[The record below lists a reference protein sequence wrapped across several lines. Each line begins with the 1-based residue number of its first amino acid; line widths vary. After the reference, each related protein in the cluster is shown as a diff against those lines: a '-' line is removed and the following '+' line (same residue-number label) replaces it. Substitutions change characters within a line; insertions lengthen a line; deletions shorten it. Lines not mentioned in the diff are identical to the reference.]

1 MKKIF
6 TFLVVLFSTLS
17 VFAADFKSGDLWYT
31 ITGTNT
37 VEVAKHSDHK
47 SLTDVEIPEAVVYG
61 EREYSVVRIGSFAF
75 QVCSVTSVA
84 IPNSVTSI
92 AQQAF
97 DGCSGLTFVALGN
110 SVKSIGTHA
119 FRGCSSLT
127 SITLGNSVKS
137 IETNAFDGC
146 SSLTSVTLG
155 NSVTSIGNYAFAE
168 CSSLASVVIS
178 EGVKSVGDHAF
189 WGCPL
194 TEVTVKAAAPPILS
208 AAAFSSSPICNIP
221 CGTLAAY
228 EASDWAAY
236 ADSFVEQCSGDA
248 GSGDT
253 SGSGDAGSD
262 DTSGSGDAGSDDSGN
277 AGGNGGAV
285 VASVITYTSTDGN
298 VVTPN
303 DPTAFGGANIISN
316 TYADGVGTI
325 TFDAPLTEI
334 GSNAFVECH
343 KLTSIVLPA
352 GVKDLGDNV
361 FETCDGLV
369 SVVLP
374 DGLQTIGR
382 NAFASCESLISV
394 VLPSS
399 VTSVGIYAFNGCSAL
414 KSAVLSEKMT
424 VIDQYLF
431 NGCEELGYVV
441 IPSGVKEIKRNAF
454 YGCAVLDSIKCLG
467 TTPAKLANKSNVFYG
482 LPVSAKVYVPCV
494 DGKACVS
501 YVDEYEDAVYNW
513 VSYFKGRIQES
524 PAEFDVTYSANYAE
538 RGSVTL
544 VSNTECGAYL
554 KATPKTHYQFKEW
567 SDGTTNA
574 DYKLILDKDTNL
586 IAIFEPVEYTVTVYS
601 ADTITHTVAYKDS
614 VEITANEKCGWRFD
628 KWEEDGNTEKTRKV
642 EVLNN
647 DTLTA
652 VFKPAI
658 YTVQIKANVCDGG
671 VYTDT
676 IIGID
681 HLISSA
687 DPSTCKWNDTVCAP
701 TAAMDTVFAYTI
713 TPMRAPKMLDKID
726 VGRISAEPGLTQ
738 GLKPDTAA
746 SVKAIK
752 DYYQSVDNDSVA
764 DVQNVYWT
772 FGDSVVACGADKYSM
787 TLYVKHECDA
797 TPLSAVLTFPVDT
810 TIVRDTL
817 VAEACESYKWAQNDS
832 VYTKSGKYVHVDT
845 TAAGCDSAYYLLDL
859 TIWGVDTIDTVY
871 NVCPGTIWLG
881 ETLLNKDTTLIS
893 ESKNEH
899 GCKTINITKYHVYE
913 AIPVTRVDTSICYGD
928 TLEWLGEK
936 YWYDVDRKD
945 TLKSQYGCDSVVQLV
960 LNVWDSVP
968 VTIEKFTICE
978 GQSYIWPVNDVLY
991 TESKID
997 SVVLADVH
1005 GCDSVVKLDLTVMP
1019 KLPVDTLYDTICHGM
1034 TYEWEL
1040 ADTLKFTISGNDF
1053 DQVMTKEV
1061 TMKTTCNCDS
1071 TVVLHLTELP
1081 AIPETTVVDTIC
1093 YGEKYLFDG
1102 VWYKE
1107 SLVDTFALTSKL
1119 TGCDSIVY
1127 FHLTVLDSIPLTV
1140 VDSSICYGSSII
1152 WFDDTLSINVDG
1164 RRDTVKTIHG
1174 CDSIIELKLTIL
1186 PEVKPKE
1193 INDTV
1198 CFGESY
1204 FWDITNR
1211 DYPAGTTYADT
1222 TVLNGQNC
1230 DSLIILHLHVLDSI
1244 APVTHVYDTI
1254 CNGDPYTWTL
1264 SADSVLVLDGT
1275 TFDGNKEVTRTL
1287 QTAYGCD
1294 STVTLHLTELAAI
1307 PETTVVDTICFGE
1320 KYLFDGV
1327 WYKESLV
1334 DTFTLTS
1341 KLTGCDSIVYLNLHV
1356 LDSIPVTV
1364 VDSSICYGS
1373 SIIWFDDTLSINIDG
1388 RRDTVKTIHGCDSI
1402 VELNL
1407 TILPEVKPTE
1417 IYDTVCF
1424 GESYYWDVTNRYYPA
1439 GTRDADT
1446 TVLNGQNCDSLIIL
1460 HLHVLDS
1467 IAPVTHVYDTICNGD
1482 PYTWTLSA
1490 DSVLVLDGT
1499 TFDGN
1504 KEVTR
1509 TLQTAYGCDSTV
1521 TLHLTELL
1529 AIEPAVTYATI
1540 CEDEM
1545 YQWDINGEPY
1555 YKSDTVVY
1563 TKPNSTG
1570 CDSIFVLY
1578 LTVLPKREIIE
1589 LNETICHGDTFTI
1602 THDGID
1608 HKFTSTI
1615 HNQRFEYKD
1624 INGCDS
1630 IVNLNLTV
1638 LKEVPVDKRK
1648 VTTCFGVP
1656 YRWDVNDVTYP
1667 AKDTTVTV
1675 TKTNTNGCDSL
1686 IVLEL
1691 TVLPE
1696 ILMNTIDT
1704 TTCFGVPFVWDGDT
1718 IPLDVTSPATL
1729 IDTLTSSTGCDS
1741 VVTLNI
1747 RMLPEI
1753 PVVTIDT
1760 TICYGEKCLF
1770 RDSLYSESTEL
1781 EFNLTSELTGCDSTV
1796 YFRLTVLDSIPAKTV
1811 SATTCFGVP
1820 YEIGDSVIVGSVTNK
1835 KIVLES
1841 TTGCDSIVYLTL
1853 KELNKVD
1860 TIRHTAYLCYGD
1872 LEYHWVTNKGVR
1884 TYTAATID
1892 TVTLKNINGCDSV
1905 VIFTLIEM
1913 PQIVETVD
1921 STICYGDTIEWNGMK
1936 CYETRPYYANDLKS
1950 VISGC
1955 DSTAILNL
1963 TVLPKVEEIIIID
1976 SICPGETYEWYG
1988 YTLTGAD
1995 TVSITELDAN
2005 GCPAV
2010 TTLHLG
2016 VRTPDTTYVYETICE
2031 GSSLVWDGVPL
2042 TETYSDT
2049 TTHSNKFGCDSVV
2062 IFNLTVNPTI
2072 ETTEYVTICY
2082 HDSIT
2087 WNDTTYVGSE
2097 VGIGGAEVQARLTSA
2112 QGCDSIAHL
2121 VLTVLP
2127 EVPEVEVDYHMCAG
2141 ETYTLKDIV
2150 YATDTVVRDTL
2161 KTVEYGC
2168 DSVIVYNLHFW
2179 PVIDTVVYDTICYG
2193 DTLIWVNDTAL
2204 ITSGIYTR
2212 TLTSEHG
2219 CDSTVTLHLHVL
2231 PEVALVPETISAC
2244 DSREWNGKVYT
2255 ASGIYRDTLTT
2266 VHGCDSI
2273 AELHLTIH
2281 NSFVTNLSETACDSY
2296 TWHTGDV
2303 FTKSGIYYDTLST
2316 INGCDSILELTL
2328 TVNHSTVGTPEER
2341 FICFGDSTVWEGVAY
2356 DSTGI
2361 YTTTLT
2367 NAVGCDSIATLQ
2379 LTVLSEMVV
2388 DSSQVTIC
2396 PSELPY
2402 IWDGDTLKAEGI
2414 YYHYEKFVRNTS
2426 CDSAEHKLTLVVL
2439 PNASSDTTVVAC
2451 DEYTWNGITYTASGD
2466 YTFTTTAANGCD
2478 SVATLHLTVN
2488 YSNTSDTYMTLCFG
2502 DSVTWNGMICDSTKT
2517 YVDTLTNAAGC
2528 DSIAYLHLTILPDVI
2543 VDQDSATVCPSD
2555 LPYSWRSY
2563 SLTKAGL
2570 YYDTLRYTLGCDSII
2585 YEMNL
2590 KVLKPD
2596 TVILT
2601 DTICDS
2607 IVWNGQTCAASGR
2620 YEYTTKGSDGCDSLT
2635 FLDLTVTHTKYESET
2650 VVACDEYTW
2659 NGKTYTTSGEYTF
2672 TTTAANG
2679 CDSVTTLYLTVNYS
2693 TVGDPEERFICY
2705 GDTTEWEGKKYFKTD
2720 RYTTTLTNAA
2730 GCDSTAYL
2738 QLTVLDKMVT
2748 EYENIYAC
2756 PSECPYKWNDQYLTA
2771 SGTYYYY
2778 EQFVDNEDCDSVE
2791 HVLTFTVY
2799 DMSLPTT
2806 VTTPISICGKAVYT
2820 LDATEEVE
2828 AHIASIPTYAPGAKV
2843 VWQEWADG
2851 VWSDYTYEPLKGSQ
2865 DSVIMRYVVVSDCG
2879 TTASARMTLVVEQPT
2894 PENSPELDDLSV
2906 KSKYDSRIFLFDLNA
2921 FTATFGWT
2929 PAPEQVKWFKLVGTM
2944 DVYGEGG
2951 DDEFVG
2957 SGHSYNLPEG
2967 DIIAG
2972 SYYAIVDQPAIDVD
2986 DCDVVYRSVI
2996 LTGAPSPA
3004 APKLVPNVARPN
3016 EMLTIKNLSAD
3027 QIHEILVFDANGKLI
3042 TTYKADRV
3050 SEFMFNASHTS
3061 GYYLVDIINTN
3072 GSTTLRY
3079 VVK

>member
-6 TFLVVLFSTLS
+6 TFLVVLMAIAIPPVVAAPSDTIYYTSTDGMEVAPNIS
-17 VFAADFKSGDLWYT
+17 NAFGAT
-31 ITGTNT
+31 ITETGY
-37 VEVAKHSDHK
+37 EDGRGY
-47 SLTDVEIPEAVVYG
+47 I
-61 EREYSVVRIGSFAF
+61 
-75 QVCSVTSVA
+75 
-84 IPNSVTSI
+84 
-92 AQQAF
+92 AF
-97 DGCSGLTFVALGN
+97 DGPVTMIGYQAFQACARLV
-110 SVKSIGTHA
+110 SID
-119 FRGCSSLT
+119 LP
-127 SITLGNSVKS
+127 
-137 IETNAFDGC
+137 E
-146 SSLTSVTLG
+146 
-155 NSVTSIGNYAFAE
+155 SVTSIGE
-168 CSSLASVVIS
+168 
-178 EGVKSVGDHAF
+178 
-189 WGCPL
+189 
-194 TEVTVKAAAPPILS
+194 
-208 AAAFSSSPICNIP
+208 
-221 CGTLAAY
+221 
-228 EASDWAAY
+228 
-236 ADSFVEQCSGDA
+236 
-248 GSGDT
+248 
-253 SGSGDAGSD
+253 
-262 DTSGSGDAGSDDSGN
+262 
-277 AGGNGGAV
+277 
-285 VASVITYTSTDGN
+285 
-298 VVTPN
+298 
-303 DPTAFGGANIISN
+303 
-316 TYADGVGTI
+316 
-325 TFDAPLTEI
+325 
-334 GSNAFVECH
+334 NAFQACDQ
-343 KLTSIVLPA
+343 LTSIVLPNT
-352 GVKDLGDNV
+352 VKTIDKYAFAFCESLK
-361 FETCDGLV
+361 
-369 SVVLP
+369 SVVLSDSITELP
-374 DGLQTIGR
+374 EGVFSACSSLDFITIPSQV
-382 NAFASCESLISV
+382 ALIKKS
-394 VLPSS
+394 
-399 VTSVGIYAFNGCSAL
+399 AFNGCTGL
-414 KSAVLSEKMT
+414 K
-424 VIDQYLF
+424 Y
-431 NGCEELGYVV
+431 
-441 IPSGVKEIKRNAF
+441 
-454 YGCAVLDSIKCLG
+454 IKCEG
-467 TTPAKLANKSNVFYG
+467 TTTIPELANRTNVFVA
-482 LPVSAKVYVPCV
+482 LPKTAKVYVPCK
-494 DGKACVS
+494 DGEACES
-501 YVDEYEDAVYNW
+501 YVSEYQKAKYNW
-513 VSYFKGRIQES
+513 VSYFNKDSIQES

-567 SDGTTNA
+567 SDGTANA

-601 ADTITHTVAYKDS
+601 ADTITYTVAYKDS

-628 KWEEDGNTEKTRKV
+628 RWNEDGNTEKTRKV
-642 EVLNN
+642 EVLN
-647 DTLTA
+647 DATYTA

-671 VYTDT
+671 EYTDT
-676 IIGID
+676 ITGID
-681 HLISSA
+681 HLIKSA

-701 TAAMDTVFAYTI
+701 TAAVDTVFEYTI
-713 TPMRAPKMLDKID
+713 TPMRAPKVLDKID
-726 VGRISAEPGLTQ
+726 VERIGRVAVPGLTQ

-752 DYYQSVDNDSVA
+752 DYYQSVDIDSVA

-810 TIVRDTL
+810 TIVRATF
-817 VAEACESYKWAQNDS
+817 VEEACESYKWDKNDS

-859 TIWGVDTIDTVY
+859 TVWGVDTIDTVY

-928 TLEWLGEK
+928 TLEWLGKK

-960 LNVWDSVP
+960 LNVWDPVP
-968 VTIEKFTICE
+968 VTVEKYTICD
-978 GQSYIWPVNDVLY
+978 GQTFVWPVNGVTY

-997 SVVLADVH
+997 SVVRADVH

-1071 TVVLHLTELP
+1071 VVVLHLTEL
-1081 AIPETTVVDTIC
+1081 AASKSDTTIAKVC
-1093 YGEKYLFDG
+1093 YGEKYLWHEREYSVSG
-1102 VWYKE
+1102 TY
-1107 SLVDTFALTSKL
+1107 L
-1119 TGCDSIVY
+1119 
-1127 FHLTVLDSIPLTV
+1127 
-1140 VDSSICYGSSII
+1140 
-1152 WFDDTLSINVDG
+1152 DTLSSVLTD
-1164 RRDTVKTIHG
+1164 
-1174 CDSIIELKLTIL
+1174 CDSVAVLELTVL
-1186 PEVKPKE
+1186 PEVKDTVYNVTICAGEAYSWEADSLIYTEKTENHHHTCYTADSCSYTATLNLTVLEAVKDSVIRDTLCYGDTVFVEAFGKQYINTGLPLKDSTTYKSGDCYGNLYLDLLCLPKVGRDTT
-1193 INDTV
+1193 IATV
-1198 CFGESY
+1198 CFGDSLVWNDRTY
-1204 FWDITNR
+1204 NT
-1211 DYPAGTTYADT
+1211 AGTYSIDT
-1222 TVLNGQNC
+1222 F
-1230 DSLIILHLHVLDSI
+1230 SM
-1244 APVTHVYDTI
+1244 
-1254 CNGDPYTWTL
+1254 
-1264 SADSVLVLDGT
+1264 
-1275 TFDGNKEVTRTL
+1275 
-1287 QTAYGCD
+1287 YGCD
-1294 STVTLHLTELAAI
+1294 SVATL
-1307 PETTVVDTICFGE
+1307 
-1320 KYLFDGV
+1320 
-1327 WYKESLV
+1327 
-1334 DTFTLTS
+1334 
-1341 KLTGCDSIVYLNLHV
+1341 KLTV
-1356 LDSIPVTV
+1356 LPA
-1364 VDSSICYGS
+1364 
-1373 SIIWFDDTLSINIDG
+1373 ID
-1388 RRDTVKTIHGCDSI
+1388 
-1402 VELNL
+1402 
-1407 TILPEVKPTE
+1407 
-1417 IYDTVCF
+1417 
-1424 GESYYWDVTNRYYPA
+1424 
-1439 GTRDADT
+1439 
-1446 TVLNGQNCDSLIIL
+1446 
-1460 HLHVLDS
+1460 
-1467 IAPVTHVYDTICNGD
+1467 
-1482 PYTWTLSA
+1482 
-1490 DSVLVLDGT
+1490 
-1499 TFDGN
+1499 
-1504 KEVTR
+1504 
-1509 TLQTAYGCDSTV
+1509 
-1521 TLHLTELL
+1521 
-1529 AIEPAVTYATI
+1529 PAVTYATI
-1540 CEDEM
+1540 CEGEM
-1545 YQWDINGEPY
+1545 YQWIDSVPRY
-1555 YKSDTVVY
+1555 ASDTVEYVRSN
-1563 TKPNSTG
+1563 TTG

-1602 THDGID
+1602 IYNDSTY
-1608 HKFTSTI
+1608 KFSETQIKRT
-1615 HNQRFEYKD
+1615 FDYKD

-1630 IVNLNLTV
+1630 TVILYLTV
-1638 LKEVPVDKRK
+1638 LPEVPVDVRK

-1729 IDTLTSSTGCDS
+1729 IDTLISSTGCDS

-1753 PVVTIDT
+1753 PVDTVDVTICHGDT
-1760 TICYGEKCLF
+1760 YLF
-1770 RDSLYSESTEL
+1770 RDSLYGKSTE
-1781 EFNLTSELTGCDSTV
+1781 EVFNLSSELTGCDSIV
-1796 YFRLTVLDSIPAKTV
+1796 YFRLTVLPEITPKFIDT
-1811 SATTCFGVP
+1811 TTCFGVP
-1820 YEIGDSVIVGSVTNK
+1820 YVIGDSVIEGSVTKK
-1835 KIVLES
+1835 KIVLNS

-1872 LEYHWVTNKGVR
+1872 LEYYWETNEGVK
-1884 TYTAATID
+1884 TYTAATTD

-1905 VIFTLIEM
+1905 VIFNLIEM
-1913 PQIVETVD
+1913 PKLVETID
-1921 STICYGDTIEWNGMK
+1921 DTICYADTIEWNGMK
-1936 CYETRPYYANDLKS
+1936 CYAAGTYHANDLKS

-1963 TVLPKVEEIIIID
+1963 TVLPKVEETIIVD
-1976 SICPGETYEWYG
+1976 SICPGDTLKWNG

-2005 GCPAV
+2005 GCPVV
-2010 TTLHLG
+2010 TTLYLG

-2031 GSSLVWDGVPL
+2031 GDTYNWKGVDL
-2042 TETYSDT
+2042 TENDTVITTYA
-2049 TTHSNKFGCDSVV
+2049 NRFGCESVE
-2062 IFNLTVNPTI
+2062 IFYLTVIPKI
-2072 ETTEYVTICY
+2072 ETIDSITICY

-2097 VGIGGAEVQARLTSA
+2097 VGIGGAKVQARLTSA
-2112 QGCDSIAHL
+2112 QGCDSIAYL

-2127 EVPEVEVDYHMCAG
+2127 EVPEVEVDCHKCAG
-2141 ETYTLKDIV
+2141 ETYTLNGIV
-2150 YATDTVVRDTL
+2150 YDTDTIVRDTL

-2193 DTLIWVNDTAL
+2193 DTLKWVNDTAL

-2219 CDSTVTLHLHVL
+2219 CDSTVTLYLHVL
-2231 PEVALVPETISAC
+2231 PEVALVPKTISAC
-2244 DSREWNGKVYT
+2244 DSYTWNGTVYT
-2255 ASGIYRDTLTT
+2255 TSGIYRDTLTT

-2281 NSFVTNLSETACDSY
+2281 NSVVKKLSETVCNSIVWQDSTY
-2296 TWHTGDV
+2296 FV
-2303 FTKSGIYYDTLST
+2303 SGIYYDTLT
-2316 INGCDSILELTL
+2316 TVNGCDSILELTL

-2379 LTVLSEMVV
+2379 LTVLPKMVV
-2388 DSSQVTIC
+2388 DSLQDTIC
-2396 PSELPY
+2396 PSGLPY

-2466 YTFTTTAANGCD
+2466 YTFNTTAANGCD

-2720 RYTTTLTNAA
+2720 RYTTTLTNAV
-2730 GCDSTAYL
+2730 GCDSIATL
-2738 QLTVLDKMVT
+2738 KLTVLPKMIT
-2748 EYENIYAC
+2748 EYENIFAC

-2806 VTTPISICGKAVYT
+2806 VTTPIAICGKAVYM

-2865 DSVIMRYVVVSDCG
+2865 NEVIMRYVVISDCG

>member
-6 TFLVVLFSTLS
+6 TFLVVLMAIAIPPVVAAPSDTIYYTSTDGAVITPNPVAAFGANITDTGYEDGRGYIAFDGPVTEIGDHAFFECKTLESIVVPAAVTVIEENAFELCGGLKS
-17 VFAADFKSGDLWYT
+17 VDLPDGLLE
-31 ITGTNT
+31 IGVN
-37 VEVAKHSDHK
+37 AFMDCG
-47 SLTDVEIPEAVVYG
+47 SLP
-61 EREYSVVRIGSFAF
+61 SVV
-75 QVCSVTSVA
+75 
-84 IPNSVTSI
+84 IPNSVTAI
-92 AQQAF
+92 GAKAF
-97 DGCSGLTFVALGN
+97 DGCE
-110 SVKSIGTHA
+110 
-119 FRGCSSLT
+119 SL
-127 SITLGNSVKS
+127 V
-137 IETNAFDGC
+137 
-146 SSLTSVTLG
+146 
-155 NSVTSIGNYAFAE
+155 
-168 CSSLASVVIS
+168 LA
-178 EGVKSVGDHAF
+178 
-189 WGCPL
+189 
-194 TEVTVKAAAPPILS
+194 
-208 AAAFSSSPICNIP
+208 
-221 CGTLAAY
+221 
-228 EASDWAAY
+228 
-236 ADSFVEQCSGDA
+236 
-248 GSGDT
+248 
-253 SGSGDAGSD
+253 
-262 DTSGSGDAGSDDSGN
+262 
-277 AGGNGGAV
+277 
-285 VASVITYTSTDGN
+285 
-298 VVTPN
+298 
-303 DPTAFGGANIISN
+303 
-316 TYADGVGTI
+316 
-325 TFDAPLTEI
+325 
-334 GSNAFVECH
+334 
-343 KLTSIVLPA
+343 VLPEGITQIES
-352 GVKDLGDNV
+352 GV
-361 FETCDGLV
+361 F
-369 SVVLP
+369 S
-374 DGLQTIGR
+374 
-382 NAFASCESLISV
+382 
-394 VLPSS
+394 
-399 VTSVGIYAFNGCSAL
+399 
-414 KSAVLSEKMT
+414 
-424 VIDQYLF
+424 
-431 NGCEELGYVV
+431 GCEALLFIE
-441 IPSGVKEIKRNAF
+441 IPSGVTAIGDKAFEYCKALRYIRSHAMVPPALGKNAF
-454 YGCAVLDSIKCLG
+454 RDVPSN
-467 TTPAKLANKSNVFYG
+467 TP
-482 LPVSAKVYVPCV
+482 VYVPCN
-494 DGKACVS
+494 CVGA
-501 YVDEYEDAVYNW
+501 YVGV
-513 VSYFKGRIQES
+513 KGWKNFTNIQE
-524 PAEFDVTYSANYAE
+524 PPTPLFTLTLDFDASM
-538 RGSVTL
+538 GSVEIL
-544 VSNTECGAYL
+544 SENECRAII
-554 KATPKTHYQFKEW
+554 KATPASEHYHLAAWSDDEDSTVLERDIRMSEDSTIKAIFAPNKYKITTTSNNTAAGKTYGDAVADYGSEVTISAVANFGYRFKEW
-567 SDGTTNA
+567 EG
-574 DYKLILDKDTNL
+574 
-586 IAIFEPVEYTVTVYS
+586 ES
-601 ADTITHTVAYKDS
+601 AEDTVAVKVLGDETYNALFVQALVDTAVTAFICKDEKFWDPYKNDS
-614 VEITANEKCGWRFD
+614 V
-628 KWEEDGNTEKTRKV
+628 
-642 EVLNN
+642 
-647 DTLTA
+647 
-652 VFKPAI
+652 
-658 YTVQIKANVCDGG
+658 
-671 VYTDT
+671 
-676 IIGID
+676 
-681 HLISSA
+681 LISSA
-687 DPSTCKWNDTVCAP
+687 KTWVDSVRGVESDTIYTFVVAP
-701 TAAMDTVFAYTI
+701 FVAPDTLASGLLDTIGAMPV
-713 TPMRAPKMLDKID
+713 L
-726 VGRISAEPGLTQ
+726 VHGLE
-738 GLKPDTAA
+738 PDTAGTLA
-746 SVKAIK
+746 NILK
-752 DYYQSVDNDSVA
+752 YYADNDK
-764 DVQNVYWT
+764 
-772 FGDSVVACGADKYSM
+772 DSIANIENARWSYVGKIDCGAISYPM
-787 TLYVKHECDA
+787 TLVLEDECGKKHKASYVF
-797 TPLSAVLTFPVDT
+797 PLDT
-810 TIVRDTL
+810 TVARDTIL
-817 VAEACESYKWAQNDS
+817 VEDCESYEWKDS
-832 VYTKSGKYVHVDT
+832 IYTESGKYVRVDKNI
-845 TAAGCDSAYYLLDL
+845 AGCDSAYHYLDL

-871 NVCPGTIWLG
+871 NICPGTMWLG
-881 ETLLNKDTTLIS
+881 EKLLYKDTTLIS

-899 GCKTINITKYHVYE
+899 GCKTINVTKYHVYE
-913 AIPVTRVDTSICYGD
+913 PIPVTRVDTSICYGD

-936 YWYDVDRKD
+936 YWYDVDHKD
-945 TLKSQYGCDSVVQLV
+945 TLNSVVTGCDSVVQLI

-978 GQSYIWPVNDVLY
+978 GQTYVWPVNNTPY
-991 TESKID
+991 TVSTID
-997 SVVLADVH
+997 SVVLTDQH

-1071 TVVLHLTELP
+1071 VV
-1081 AIPETTVVDTIC
+1081 V
-1093 YGEKYLFDG
+1093 
-1102 VWYKE
+1102 
-1107 SLVDTFALTSKL
+1107 
-1119 TGCDSIVY
+1119 
-1127 FHLTVLDSIPLTV
+1127 
-1140 VDSSICYGSSII
+1140 
-1152 WFDDTLSINVDG
+1152 
-1164 RRDTVKTIHG
+1164 
-1174 CDSIIELKLTIL
+1174 
-1186 PEVKPKE
+1186 
-1193 INDTV
+1193 
-1198 CFGESY
+1198 
-1204 FWDITNR
+1204 
-1211 DYPAGTTYADT
+1211 
-1222 TVLNGQNC
+1222 
-1230 DSLIILHLHVLDSI
+1230 
-1244 APVTHVYDTI
+1244 
-1254 CNGDPYTWTL
+1254 
-1264 SADSVLVLDGT
+1264 
-1275 TFDGNKEVTRTL
+1275 
-1287 QTAYGCD
+1287 
-1294 STVTLHLTELAAI
+1294 LHLTELAAI
-1307 PETTVVDTICFGE
+1307 PETTVVDTICYGGE
-1320 KYLFDGV
+1320 YWFEGV

-1341 KLTGCDSIVYLNLHV
+1341 KVTGCDSIVYLNLHV

-1402 VELNL
+1402 IELKL
-1407 TILPEVKPTE
+1407 TILPEVKPNV
-1417 IYDTVCF
+1417 INDTVCF
-1424 GESYYWDVTNRYYPA
+1424 GESYYWDVTDRYYPA
-1439 GTRDADT
+1439 STTYADT
-1446 TVLNGQNCDSLIIL
+1446 TVLNGQKCDSLIIL
-1460 HLHVLDS
+1460 YLHILDS

-1509 TLQTAYGCDSTV
+1509 TLQTAYGCDSVV
-1521 TLHLTELL
+1521 TLHLTELP

-1540 CEDEM
+1540 CEGEM
-1545 YQWDINGEPY
+1545 YQWEADGEPY
-1555 YKSDTVVY
+1555 YESDTVEI
-1563 TKPNSTG
+1563 TKSNTTG

-1615 HNQRFEYKD
+1615 RRTFDYKD

-1630 IVNLNLTV
+1630 IVRLNLTV
-1638 LKEVPVDKRK
+1638 REEVPVDVRK

-1675 TKTNTNGCDSL
+1675 TKTNTKGCDSL

-1696 ILMNTIDT
+1696 IPMNTIDT

-1729 IDTLTSSTGCDS
+1729 IDTLISSTGCDS

-1853 KELNKVD
+1853 KELAEVD
-1860 TIRHTAYLCYGD
+1860 TTRHTAYLCYGD
-1872 LEYHWVTNKGVR
+1872 SEYYWETNEGVK
-1884 TYTAATID
+1884 TYTAATTD

-1905 VIFTLIEM
+1905 VIFNLIEM
-1913 PQIVETVD
+1913 PELVETID
-1921 STICYGDTIEWNGMK
+1921 DTICYADTIEWNGMK
-1936 CYETRPYYANDLKS
+1936 CYAAGTYHANVKS

-1963 TVLPKVEEIIIID
+1963 TVLPEVEETIIVD
-1976 SICPGETYEWYG
+1976 SICPGDTLKWNG

-2010 TTLHLG
+2010 TTLYLG

-2031 GSSLVWDGVPL
+2031 GDTYNWKGDEL
-2042 TETYSDT
+2042 TENDTVITTYP
-2049 TTHSNKFGCDSVV
+2049 NRFGCESVE
-2062 IFNLTVNPTI
+2062 IFYLTVIPKI
-2072 ETTEYVTICY
+2072 ETIDSITICY

-2087 WNDTTYVGSE
+2087 WNDSTYVGSE
-2097 VGIGGAEVQARLTSA
+2097 VGIGGAEVQVRLTSA

-2127 EVPEVEVDYHMCAG
+2127 EVQEVEVDRHMCAG
-2141 ETYTLKDIV
+2141 ETYTLNGIV

-2161 KTVEYGC
+2161 KTVEHGC
-2168 DSVIVYNLHFW
+2168 HSVIVYNLHFW

-2231 PEVALVPETISAC
+2231 PEVVLVPETISAC
-2244 DSREWNGKVYT
+2244 DSLEWNGKVYT
-2255 ASGIYRDTLTT
+2255 TSGIYRDTLTT

-2281 NSFVTNLSETACDSY
+2281 NSVVIKQSETVCDSIVWQDSTY
-2296 TWHTGDV
+2296 FV
-2303 FTKSGIYYDTLST
+2303 SGVYYDTLT
-2316 INGCDSILELTL
+2316 TVNGCDSILELTL

-2396 PSELPY
+2396 PSALPY
-2402 IWDGDTLKAEGI
+2402 MWYGDTLKAAGT
-2414 YYHYEKFVRNTS
+2414 YYAYEKFVKNTS

-2439 PNASSDTTVVAC
+2439 PNASSDTTIVAC
-2451 DEYTWNGITYTASGD
+2451 DEYTWNGVTYTASGD
-2466 YTFTTTAANGCD
+2466 YTFNTTAANGCD
-2478 SVATLHLTVN
+2478 SIATLHLTVN

-2502 DSVTWNGMICDSTKT
+2502 DSVTWNGMVCDSTKT

-2601 DTICDS
+2601 WTTCDS
-2607 IVWNGQTCAASGR
+2607 IVWNGLTCTLTDQYVYS
-2620 YEYTTKGSDGCDSLT
+2620 TKGSDGCDSVT
-2635 FLDLTVTHTKYESET
+2635 ILDLTVTHTIYENVT
-2650 VVACDEYTW
+2650 VVACDSFPW

-2705 GDTTEWEGKKYFKTD
+2705 GDTTEWEGQKYFKTD
-2720 RYTTTLTNAA
+2720 LYTTTLTNAA

-2738 QLTVLDKMVT
+2738 QLTVLAKMVT

-2879 TTASARMTLVVEQPT
+2879 TTASARMNLVVEQPT

>member
-6 TFLVVLFSTLS
+6 TFLVVLM
-17 VFAADFKSGDLWYT
+17 A
-31 ITGTNT
+31 I
-37 VEVAKHSDHK
+37 
-47 SLTDVEIPEAVVYG
+47 
-61 EREYSVVRIGSFAF
+61 
-75 QVCSVTSVA
+75 A
-84 IPNSVTSI
+84 IPP
-92 AQQAF
+92 
-97 DGCSGLTFVALGN
+97 
-110 SVKSIGTHA
+110 
-119 FRGCSSLT
+119 
-127 SITLGNSVKS
+127 
-137 IETNAFDGC
+137 
-146 SSLTSVTLG
+146 
-155 NSVTSIGNYAFAE
+155 
-168 CSSLASVVIS
+168 VV
-178 EGVKSVGDHAF
+178 
-189 WGCPL
+189 
-194 TEVTVKAAAPPILS
+194 AAPSNTI
-208 AAAFSSSPICNIP
+208 
-221 CGTLAAY
+221 Y
-228 EASDWAAY
+228 
-236 ADSFVEQCSGDA
+236 
-248 GSGDT
+248 
-253 SGSGDAGSD
+253 
-262 DTSGSGDAGSDDSGN
+262 
-277 AGGNGGAV
+277 
-285 VASVITYTSTDGN
+285 YTSTDDM
-298 VVTPN
+298 VVAPS
-303 DPTAFGGANIISN
+303 DPTMFGGANIVSN

-334 GSNAFVECH
+334 GNNAFVECH

-431 NGCEELGYVV
+431 NGCEELGYIV

-467 TTPAKLANKSNVFYG
+467 TAPAELANKSNVFYG
-482 LPVSAKVYVPCV
+482 LPGSAKVYVPCV

-501 YVDEYEDAVYNW
+501 YVDEYKDSKYNW
-513 VSYFKGRIQES
+513 VSYFPTTIQES
-524 PAEFDVTYSANYAE
+524 PAEFNVTYSANYAE

-544 VSNTECGAYL
+544 ESNTECGAYL

-574 DYKLILDKDTNL
+574 DYKLILDKDTDL

-601 ADTITHTVAYKDS
+601 ADTITYTVAYKDS

-628 KWEEDGNTEKTRKV
+628 RWNEDGNAEKTRKV
-642 EVLNN
+642 EVLN
-647 DTLTA
+647 DATYTA
-652 VFKPAI
+652 VFKEAI

-713 TPMRAPKMLDKID
+713 TPMRAPKVLDKID
-726 VGRISAEPGLTQ
+726 LERIGIGAVPGLTQ

-817 VAEACESYKWAQNDS
+817 VAEACESFKWAENDS
-832 VYTKSGKYVHVDT
+832 VYTQSGKYVHVDT
-845 TAAGCDSAYYLLDL
+845 TAAGCVSAYHLLDL

-936 YWYDVDRKD
+936 YWYDVDHKD
-945 TLKSQYGCDSVVQLV
+945 TLNSVVTGCDSVVQLV
-960 LNVWDSVP
+960 LNVWGSVP
-968 VTIEKFTICE
+968 VTVEKYTICE
-978 GQSYIWPVNDVLY
+978 GQTFVWPVNNDHY
-991 TESKID
+991 TKSTID
-997 SVVLADVH
+997 SIIIEDQH

-1019 KLPVDTLYDTICHGM
+1019 ELPVDTLYDTICHGM

-1053 DQVMTKEV
+1053 DQVMIKEV

-1081 AIPETTVVDTIC
+1081 AIPVTEIDTTIC
-1093 YGEKYLFDG
+1093 FGEVYFFEASGKVYT
-1102 VWYKE
+1102 
-1107 SLVDTFALTSKL
+1107 SSIDTTATLNNAA
-1119 TGCDSIVY
+1119 GCDSLV
-1127 FHLTVLDSIPLTV
+1127 HLNLHVLNSIPLTV

-1152 WFDDTLSINVDG
+1152 WFGDTLDINIDG
-1164 RRDTVKTIHG
+1164 RRDTVKTVHG
-1174 CDSIIELKLTIL
+1174 CDSIIELNLIIL
-1186 PEVKPKE
+1186 PKVEPKE
-1193 INDTV
+1193 IYDTT
-1198 CFGESY
+1198 CFGVPY
-1204 FWDITNR
+1204 LWDVNNVT
-1211 DYPAGTTYADT
+1211 YPAKDT
-1222 TVLNGQNC
+1222 TVTVTKTNINGC

-1244 APVTHVYDTI
+1244 APVTLVYDTI

-1275 TFDGNKEVTRTL
+1275 TFDGDKEVTRTL

-1294 STVTLHLTELAAI
+1294 STVTLHLTELPAI
-1307 PETTVVDTICFGE
+1307 PETTVVDTICYGE
-1320 KYLFDGV
+1320 KYLFEDV
-1327 WYKESLV
+1327 WYEQSK
-1334 DTFTLTS
+1334 DTTFTLTS
-1341 KLTGCDSIVYLNLHV
+1341 KLTGCDSVVHLNLHV
-1356 LDSIPVTV
+1356 LDSIPLTV

-1424 GESYYWDVTNRYYPA
+1424 GKSYFWDITNRDYPA
-1439 GTRDADT
+1439 GTTYADT
-1446 TVLNGQNCDSLIIL
+1446 TVSNGQKCDSLIIL
-1460 HLHVLDS
+1460 HLHILDS

-1499 TFDGN
+1499 TFDGD

-1521 TLHLTELL
+1521 TLHLTELP

-1540 CEDEM
+1540 CEGEM
-1545 YQWDINGEPY
+1545 YQWIDSVPRY
-1555 YKSDTVVY
+1555 ASDTVEYVRSN
-1563 TKPNSTG
+1563 TTG

-1602 THDGID
+1602 IYNDSTY
-1608 HKFTSTI
+1608 KFSETQIKRT
-1615 HNQRFEYKD
+1615 FDYKD

-1630 IVNLNLTV
+1630 TVILYLTV
-1638 LKEVPVDKRK
+1638 LPEVRVDVRK

-1729 IDTLTSSTGCDS
+1729 IDTLISSTGCDS

-1753 PVVTIDT
+1753 PVDTVDVTI
-1760 TICYGEKCLF
+1760 CHGKKYLF
-1770 RDSLYSESTEL
+1770 RDSLYSESTE
-1781 EFNLTSELTGCDSTV
+1781 EVFNLSSELTGCDSIV
-1796 YFRLTVLDSIPAKTV
+1796 YFHLTVLDSIPAKTV

-1853 KELNKVD
+1853 EELDKVD
-1860 TIRHTAYLCYGD
+1860 TIPHTAYLCYGES
-1872 LEYHWVTNKGVR
+1872 EYNWETNQGIK
-1884 TYTAATID
+1884 TYTAATTD

-1905 VIFTLIEM
+1905 VIFNLIEM
-1913 PQIVETVD
+1913 PELVETID
-1921 STICYGDTIEWNGMK
+1921 DTICYADTIEWNGMK
-1936 CYETRPYYANDLKS
+1936 CYKTGTYHANDLES

-1963 TVLPKVEEIIIID
+1963 TVLPEVEETIIVD
-1976 SICPGETYEWYG
+1976 SICPGDTLKWNG

-2010 TTLHLG
+2010 TTLYLG
-2016 VRTPDTTYVYETICE
+2016 VRTPDTTYVYETICAG
-2031 GSSLVWDGVPL
+2031 GSFVWDGVPL
-2042 TETYSDT
+2042 TDTYTDT
-2049 TTHSNKFGCDSVV
+2049 TTLSNKFGCDSVV
-2062 IFNLTVNPTI
+2062 IFNLTVNPKI

-2097 VGIGGAEVQARLTSA
+2097 VGNGGAEVQVRLTSA

-2127 EVPEVEVDYHMCAG
+2127 KVPEVEVDYHMCAG
-2141 ETYTLKDIV
+2141 DTFTLKGVD

-2161 KTVEYGC
+2161 ETEVYGC

-2179 PVIDTVVYDTICYG
+2179 PVIDAVVYDTICYG
-2193 DTLIWVNDTAL
+2193 DTLKWVNDTAL

-2244 DSREWNGKVYT
+2244 DEYTWNGKVYT
-2255 ASGIYRDTLTT
+2255 TSGIYRDTLTT

-2328 TVNHSTVGTPEER
+2328 TVNYSTVGTEER
-2341 FICFGDSTVWEGVAY
+2341 FICFGDSITWNGMIC
-2356 DSTGI
+2356 DSTKT
-2361 YTTTLT
+2361 YVDTLA
-2367 NAVGCDSIATLQ
+2367 NAAGCDSIAYLH
-2379 LTVLSEMVV
+2379 LTILPDVILEK
-2388 DSSQVTIC
+2388 DSATVC

-2402 IWDGDTLKAEGI
+2402 LWRGDSLKASGLYYDTLRYTLG
-2414 YYHYEKFVRNTS
+2414 
-2426 CDSAEHKLTLVVL
+2426 CDSIIYEMNLVVL

-2451 DEYTWNGITYTASGD
+2451 DEYTWNGVTYTASGD
-2466 YTFTTTAANGCD
+2466 YTFSTTAANGCD
-2478 SVATLHLTVN
+2478 SIATLHLTVN
-2488 YSNTSDTYMTLCFG
+2488 NSNTSDTYITLCFG
-2502 DSVTWNGMICDSTKT
+2502 DSITWNGMICDSTKT
-2517 YVDTLTNAAGC
+2517 YVDTLANAAGC

-2543 VDQDSATVCPSD
+2543 ADQDSATICPSE

-2738 QLTVLDKMVT
+2738 QLTVLAKMIT
-2748 EYENIYAC
+2748 ENENIFAC
-2756 PSECPYKWNDQYLTA
+2756 PSECPYKWNDQYLTV

-2806 VTTPISICGKAVYT
+2806 VTTPIAICGKAVYT

-2865 DSVIMRYVVVSDCG
+2865 DSVIMRYVVISDCG

-2906 KSKYDSRIFLFDLNA
+2906 KSKYDNRIFLFDLNA

-2944 DVYGEGG
+2944 DVYGGGG

-2957 SGHSYNLPEG
+2957 AGHSYNLPEG

-2972 SYYAIVDQPAIDVD
+2972 SYYAIVDQPAVDVD
-2986 DCDVVYRSVI
+2986 DCDVVYRSVV
-2996 LTGAPSPA
+2996 LTAAPSPA
-3004 APKLVPNVARPN
+3004 TPKLVPNIARPN
-3016 EMLTIKNLSAD
+3016 ELLTIKNLSAD
-3027 QIHEILVFDANGKLI
+3027 EIHEILVFDANGKLI

-3050 SEFMFNASHTS
+3050 TEFMFNASQTS

>member
-6 TFLVVLFSTLS
+6 TFLVVLM
-17 VFAADFKSGDLWYT
+17 A
-31 ITGTNT
+31 I
-37 VEVAKHSDHK
+37 
-47 SLTDVEIPEAVVYG
+47 
-61 EREYSVVRIGSFAF
+61 
-75 QVCSVTSVA
+75 A
-84 IPNSVTSI
+84 IPPVVAAPSDTIYYTSTDLEVI
-92 AQQAF
+92 EPNPLSDFGANIDDYDYKDGRGYIAF
-97 DGCSGLTFVALGN
+97 DGP
-110 SVKSIGTHA
+110 
-119 FRGCSSLT
+119 
-127 SITLGNSVKS
+127 
-137 IETNAFDGC
+137 
-146 SSLTSVTLG
+146 VTK
-155 NSVTSIGNYAFAE
+155 IGNYAFQN
-168 CSSLASVVIS
+168 CTRL
-178 EGVKSVGDHAF
+178 
-189 WGCPL
+189 
-194 TEVTVKAAAPPILS
+194 VTIDVP
-208 AAAFSSSPICNIP
+208 
-221 CGTLAAY
+221 G
-228 EASDWAAY
+228 
-236 ADSFVEQCSGDA
+236 
-248 GSGDT
+248 
-253 SGSGDAGSD
+253 
-262 DTSGSGDAGSDDSGN
+262 
-277 AGGNGGAV
+277 
-285 VASVITYTSTDGN
+285 
-298 VVTPN
+298 
-303 DPTAFGGANIISN
+303 
-316 TYADGVGTI
+316 
-325 TFDAPLTEI
+325 
-334 GSNAFVECH
+334 
-343 KLTSIVLPA
+343 
-352 GVKDLGDNV
+352 
-361 FETCDGLV
+361 
-369 SVVLP
+369 
-374 DGLQTIGR
+374 
-382 NAFASCESLISV
+382 
-394 VLPSS
+394 S
-399 VTSVGIYAFNGCSAL
+399 VTSVGINAFQECTNLSSVNLPDGVEVINTSAFQQCSSLSFVKIPNTVTTLGTSVFLNCVAL
-414 KSAVLSEKMT
+414 DSVVLSENISLIT
-424 VIDQYLF
+424 QSAFD
-431 NGCEELGYVV
+431 GCESLKFIVIPAGVTQIAKSAFDGCEALGY
-441 IPSGVKEIKRNAF
+441 IKSEATTPPTLGKNAF
-454 YGCAVLDSIKCLG
+454 RSVSDA
-467 TTPAKLANKSNVFYG
+467 TP
-482 LPVSAKVYVPCV
+482 VYVPCK
-494 DGKACVS
+494 DGEACES
-501 YVDEYEDAVYNW
+501 YVSEYQKPQYNW
-513 VSYFKGRIQES
+513 VSYFNKDSIQES
-524 PAEFDVTYSANYAE
+524 PAEFGVTYSANYAE

-586 IAIFEPVEYTVTVYS
+586 MAIFEPVEYTVTVYS
-601 ADTITHTVAYKDS
+601 ADTITYTVAYKDS

-628 KWEEDGNTEKTRKV
+628 SWKEDGNIEKTRKV
-642 EVLNN
+642 EVLN
-647 DTLTA
+647 DATYTA
-652 VFKPAI
+652 VFKSAI

-671 VYTDT
+671 EYTDT
-676 IIGID
+676 ITGDD
-681 HLISSA
+681 HLILSA

-713 TPMRAPKMLDKID
+713 TPMRAPKVLDKID
-726 VGRISAEPGLTQ
+726 VERIDAVPGLTQ

-752 DYYQSVDNDSVA
+752 DYYQSVDIDSVA

-832 VYTKSGKYVHVDT
+832 VYTKSGKYVHVDK
-845 TAAGCDSAYYLLDL
+845 TAAGCDSAYHLLDL

-945 TLKSQYGCDSVVQLV
+945 TLKSQYGCDSVVQLI
-960 LNVWDSVP
+960 LNVWDAVP

-978 GQSYIWPVNDVLY
+978 GQSYIWPLNNVEYAVSSL
-991 TESKID
+991 D

-1107 SLVDTFALTSKL
+1107 SLVDTFTLISKL
-1119 TGCDSIVY
+1119 TGCDSVV
-1127 FHLTVLDSIPLTV
+1127 HLSLHVLDSIPLTV

-1152 WFDDTLSINVDG
+1152 WFDDTLSINIDG
-1164 RRDTVKTIHG
+1164 RRDTVKTVHG
-1174 CDSIIELKLTIL
+1174 CDSIVELNLTIL
-1186 PEVKPKE
+1186 PEVKPTE

-1204 FWDITNR
+1204 YWDVTNR
-1211 DYPAGTTYADT
+1211 YYPAGTSDADT

-1230 DSLIILHLHVLDSI
+1230 DSLIILHLHILDSI

-1294 STVTLHLTELAAI
+1294 STVTLHLTEL
-1307 PETTVVDTICFGE
+1307 P
-1320 KYLFDGV
+1320 
-1327 WYKESLV
+1327 
-1334 DTFTLTS
+1334 
-1341 KLTGCDSIVYLNLHV
+1341 
-1356 LDSIPVTV
+1356 
-1364 VDSSICYGS
+1364 
-1373 SIIWFDDTLSINIDG
+1373 
-1388 RRDTVKTIHGCDSI
+1388 
-1402 VELNL
+1402 
-1407 TILPEVKPTE
+1407 
-1417 IYDTVCF
+1417 
-1424 GESYYWDVTNRYYPA
+1424 
-1439 GTRDADT
+1439 
-1446 TVLNGQNCDSLIIL
+1446 
-1460 HLHVLDS
+1460 
-1467 IAPVTHVYDTICNGD
+1467 
-1482 PYTWTLSA
+1482 
-1490 DSVLVLDGT
+1490 
-1499 TFDGN
+1499 
-1504 KEVTR
+1504 
-1509 TLQTAYGCDSTV
+1509 
-1521 TLHLTELL
+1521 

-1540 CEDEM
+1540 CEGEM
-1545 YQWDINGEPY
+1545 YQWIDSVPRY
-1555 YKSDTVVY
+1555 ASDTVEYVRSN
-1563 TKPNSTG
+1563 TTG

-1602 THDGID
+1602 IYNDSTY
-1608 HKFTSTI
+1608 KFSETQINRT
-1615 HNQRFEYKD
+1615 FDYKD

-1630 IVNLNLTV
+1630 TVILNLTV
-1638 LKEVPVDKRK
+1638 LPEVPVDVRK

-1656 YRWDVNDVTYP
+1656 YRWDVNNVTYP

-1675 TKTNTNGCDSL
+1675 TKTNNHGCDSL

-1729 IDTLTSSTGCDS
+1729 IDTLISSTGCDS

-1753 PVVTIDT
+1753 PVDTVDVTICHGDT
-1760 TICYGEKCLF
+1760 YLF
-1770 RDSLYSESTEL
+1770 RDSLYGKSTE
-1781 EFNLTSELTGCDSTV
+1781 EVFNLSSELTGCDSIV
-1796 YFRLTVLDSIPAKTV
+1796 YFHLTVLDSIPAKIIDT
-1811 SATTCFGVP
+1811 TTCFGVP
-1820 YEIGDSVIVGSVTNK
+1820 YVIGDSVIVGSVTK
-1835 KIVLES
+1835 KQIVLNS

-1853 KELNKVD
+1853 KELDNVD
-1860 TIRHTAYLCYGD
+1860 TIRHTAYLCYGNSAYYW
-1872 LEYHWVTNKGVR
+1872 ETNEGVK
-1884 TYTAATID
+1884 TYTAATTD
-1892 TVTLKNINGCDSV
+1892 TVTLKNVNGCDSV
-1905 VIFTLIEM
+1905 VIFNLIEM
-1913 PQIVETVD
+1913 PKLVETID
-1921 STICYGDTIEWNGMK
+1921 DTICYADTIEWNGMK
-1936 CYETRPYYANDLKS
+1936 CYAAGTYHANDLKS

-1963 TVLPKVEEIIIID
+1963 TVLPEVKEIIIVD
-1976 SICPGETYEWYG
+1976 SICPGGTYEWNG

-1995 TVSITELDAN
+1995 TVSVTELDAN

-2010 TTLHLG
+2010 TTLYLG

-2031 GSSLVWDGVPL
+2031 GDTYNWKGVEL
-2042 TETYSDT
+2042 IENDTVITTYP
-2049 TTHSNKFGCDSVV
+2049 NRFGCDSVE
-2062 IFNLTVNPTI
+2062 IFYLTVIPKI
-2072 ETTEYVTICY
+2072 ETIDSITICY

-2087 WNDTTYVGSE
+2087 WNDSTYVGSE
-2097 VGIGGAEVQARLTSA
+2097 VGSVAEVQVRLTSA

-2127 EVPEVEVDYHMCAG
+2127 KVPEVEVDCHKCAG
-2141 ETYTLKDIV
+2141 ETYTLNGIV
-2150 YATDTVVRDTL
+2150 YDTDTIVRDTL

-2193 DTLIWVNDTAL
+2193 DTLKWVNDTAL

-2231 PEVALVPETISAC
+2231 PEVALVPETISEC
-2244 DSREWNGKVYT
+2244 DSIEWNGKVYT
-2255 ASGIYRDTLTT
+2255 VSGTYRDTLTT

-2273 AELHLTIH
+2273 AELRLTIH
-2281 NSFVTNLSETACDSY
+2281 NSVVIKQSETVCNSIVWQDSTY
-2296 TWHTGDV
+2296 FV
-2303 FTKSGIYYDTLST
+2303 SGVYYDTLT
-2316 INGCDSILELTL
+2316 TVNGCDSILELTL
-2328 TVNHSTVGTPEER
+2328 TVNHPTVGTPEER
-2341 FICFGDSTVWEGVAY
+2341 FICYGDSTVWEGVAY

-2388 DSSQVTIC
+2388 DSLQDTIC
-2396 PSELPY
+2396 PSALPY
-2402 IWDGDTLKAEGI
+2402 IWYGDTLKSGGT
-2414 YYHYEKFVRNTS
+2414 YYHNEQFVQNSS
-2426 CDSAEHKLTLVVL
+2426 CDSVEHILTLVVL
-2439 PNASSDTTVVAC
+2439 PNASYDTTVVAC
-2451 DEYTWNGITYTASGD
+2451 DEYTWNGMTYTASGD

-2502 DSVTWNGMICDSTKT
+2502 DSVRWNGMICDSTKT

-2607 IVWNGQTCAASGR
+2607 IVWNGQTCTATGR
-2620 YEYTTKGSDGCDSLT
+2620 YEYKTTGSDGCDSLT
-2635 FLDLTVTHTKYESET
+2635 FLDLTVTRTIYETET

-2659 NGKTYTTSGEYTF
+2659 NGVTYTTSGEYIYTA
-2672 TTTAANG
+2672 TAANG

-2705 GDTTEWEGKKYFKTD
+2705 GDTTEWEGKDYFKTGL
-2720 RYTTTLTNAA
+2720 YTTTLTNSV

-2738 QLTVLDKMVT
+2738 QLTVLPKMVT

>member
-6 TFLVVLFSTLS
+6 TFLVVLMVIAIPPVVAAPSDTIYYTSTDGMAVAPNIS
-17 VFAADFKSGDLWYT
+17 NAFGAT
-31 ITGTNT
+31 ITETGY
-37 VEVAKHSDHK
+37 KDGRGY
-47 SLTDVEIPEAVVYG
+47 I
-61 EREYSVVRIGSFAF
+61 
-75 QVCSVTSVA
+75 
-84 IPNSVTSI
+84 
-92 AQQAF
+92 AF
-97 DGCSGLTFVALGN
+97 DGPVTMIGYQAFQACARLV
-110 SVKSIGTHA
+110 SID
-119 FRGCSSLT
+119 LP
-127 SITLGNSVKS
+127 
-137 IETNAFDGC
+137 E
-146 SSLTSVTLG
+146 
-155 NSVTSIGNYAFAE
+155 SVTSIGE
-168 CSSLASVVIS
+168 
-178 EGVKSVGDHAF
+178 
-189 WGCPL
+189 
-194 TEVTVKAAAPPILS
+194 
-208 AAAFSSSPICNIP
+208 
-221 CGTLAAY
+221 
-228 EASDWAAY
+228 
-236 ADSFVEQCSGDA
+236 
-248 GSGDT
+248 
-253 SGSGDAGSD
+253 
-262 DTSGSGDAGSDDSGN
+262 
-277 AGGNGGAV
+277 
-285 VASVITYTSTDGN
+285 
-298 VVTPN
+298 
-303 DPTAFGGANIISN
+303 
-316 TYADGVGTI
+316 
-325 TFDAPLTEI
+325 
-334 GSNAFVECH
+334 NAFQACDQ
-343 KLTSIVLPA
+343 LTSIVLPNT
-352 GVKDLGDNV
+352 VKTIDKYAFAFCESLK
-361 FETCDGLV
+361 
-369 SVVLP
+369 SVVLSDSITELP
-374 DGLQTIGR
+374 EGVFSACSSLDFITIP
-382 NAFASCESLISV
+382 SQVTLIKKN
-394 VLPSS
+394 
-399 VTSVGIYAFNGCSAL
+399 AFNGCTGL
-414 KSAVLSEKMT
+414 K
-424 VIDQYLF
+424 Y
-431 NGCEELGYVV
+431 
-441 IPSGVKEIKRNAF
+441 
-454 YGCAVLDSIKCLG
+454 IKCEG
-467 TTPAKLANKSNVFYG
+467 TTTIPELANRTNVFVA
-482 LPVSAKVYVPCV
+482 LPKTAKVYVPCK
-494 DGKACVS
+494 DGEACES
-501 YVDEYEDAVYNW
+501 YVSEYQKAKYNW
-513 VSYFKGRIQES
+513 VSYFNKDSIQES

-567 SDGTTNA
+567 SDGTANA

-586 IAIFEPVEYTVTVYS
+586 MAIFEPVEYTVTVYS

-614 VEITANEKCGWRFD
+614 VEITANEKCGWRFVRW
-628 KWEEDGNTEKTRKV
+628 KEDGNIEKTRKV
-642 EVLNN
+642 EVLN
-647 DTLTA
+647 DATYTA
-652 VFKPAI
+652 DFKEAI
-658 YTVQIKANVCDGG
+658 YTMQIKANVCDGG
-671 VYTDT
+671 EYTDT
-676 IIGID
+676 ITGID

-701 TAAMDTVFAYTI
+701 TAAVDTVFAYTI
-713 TPMRAPKMLDKID
+713 TPMRAPKVLDKID
-726 VGRISAEPGLTQ
+726 VERIGRVAVPCLTQ

-752 DYYQSVDNDSVA
+752 DYYQSVDIDSVA

-810 TIVRDTL
+810 TIVRATF
-817 VAEACESYKWAQNDS
+817 VEEACESYKWDKNDS

-845 TAAGCDSAYYLLDL
+845 TAAGCDSAYHFLDL

-913 AIPVTRVDTSICYGD
+913 AIPVTVVDSSICYGD

-960 LNVWDSVP
+960 LNVWDPVP
-968 VTIEKFTICE
+968 VTVEKYTICD
-978 GQSYIWPVNDVLY
+978 GQKYIWLLNNVEYEVSTL
-991 TESKID
+991 D

-1061 TMKTTCNCDS
+1061 TLKTTCNCDS

-1081 AIPETTVVDTIC
+1081 ASKSDTTIAKVC
-1093 YGEKYLFDG
+1093 YGKKYLWHEREYSVSG
-1102 VWYKE
+1102 TY
-1107 SLVDTFALTSKL
+1107 L
-1119 TGCDSIVY
+1119 
-1127 FHLTVLDSIPLTV
+1127 
-1140 VDSSICYGSSII
+1140 
-1152 WFDDTLSINVDG
+1152 DTLSSVLTD
-1164 RRDTVKTIHG
+1164 
-1174 CDSIIELKLTIL
+1174 CDSVAVLELTVL
-1186 PEVKPKE
+1186 PEVKDTVYNVTICAGEEYLWEVDSLIYKEKTDNHHWTCYTVDSCTYTATLNLTVLEAVKDSVIRDTLCYGDTVFVDAFGKQYINKGLPLKDSTTYKSGDCYGNLYLDLLCLPKVGSDTT
-1193 INDTV
+1193 IATV
-1198 CFGESY
+1198 CFGDSLVWNDRTY
-1204 FWDITNR
+1204 NT
-1211 DYPAGTTYADT
+1211 AGTYSIDT
-1222 TVLNGQNC
+1222 F
-1230 DSLIILHLHVLDSI
+1230 SM
-1244 APVTHVYDTI
+1244 
-1254 CNGDPYTWTL
+1254 
-1264 SADSVLVLDGT
+1264 
-1275 TFDGNKEVTRTL
+1275 
-1287 QTAYGCD
+1287 YGCD
-1294 STVTLHLTELAAI
+1294 SVATL
-1307 PETTVVDTICFGE
+1307 
-1320 KYLFDGV
+1320 
-1327 WYKESLV
+1327 
-1334 DTFTLTS
+1334 
-1341 KLTGCDSIVYLNLHV
+1341 KLTV
-1356 LDSIPVTV
+1356 LP
-1364 VDSSICYGS
+1364 
-1373 SIIWFDDTLSINIDG
+1373 
-1388 RRDTVKTIHGCDSI
+1388 
-1402 VELNL
+1402 
-1407 TILPEVKPTE
+1407 
-1417 IYDTVCF
+1417 
-1424 GESYYWDVTNRYYPA
+1424 
-1439 GTRDADT
+1439 
-1446 TVLNGQNCDSLIIL
+1446 
-1460 HLHVLDS
+1460 
-1467 IAPVTHVYDTICNGD
+1467 
-1482 PYTWTLSA
+1482 
-1490 DSVLVLDGT
+1490 
-1499 TFDGN
+1499 
-1504 KEVTR
+1504 
-1509 TLQTAYGCDSTV
+1509 
-1521 TLHLTELL
+1521 

-1540 CEDEM
+1540 CEGEM
-1545 YQWDINGEPY
+1545 YQWEADGEPY
-1555 YKSDTVVY
+1555 YKSATVEI
-1563 TKPNSTG
+1563 TKSNTTG

-1615 HNQRFEYKD
+1615 RKRFEYKD

-1638 LKEVPVDKRK
+1638 LPEVPVDVRK

-1696 ILMNTIDT
+1696 IPMNTIDT

-1884 TYTAATID
+1884 TYTAATTD
-1892 TVTLKNINGCDSV
+1892 TVTLKNANDCDSV

-1936 CYETRPYYANDLKS
+1936 CYENGRMYYANGLES
-1950 VISGC
+1950 MISGC

-1963 TVLPKVEEIIIID
+1963 TVLSKVEEIIIVD
-1976 SICPGETYEWYG
+1976 SICPGGTYEWNG

-1995 TVSITELDAN
+1995 TVSVTELDAN

-2031 GSSLVWDGVPL
+2031 GDTYNWKGVEL
-2042 TETYSDT
+2042 TETDTLT
-2049 TTHSNKFGCDSVV
+2049 TTYSNRFGCDSLE
-2062 IFNLTVNPTI
+2062 IIYLTVIPQIKTI
-2072 ETTEYVTICY
+2072 DSITICY

-2087 WNDTTYVGSE
+2087 WNDSTYVGSE
-2097 VGIGGAEVQARLTSA
+2097 VGVGGAEVQVRLTSA

-2127 EVPEVEVDYHMCAG
+2127 EVQEVEVDRHMCAG
-2141 ETYTLKDIV
+2141 ETYTLNGIV
-2150 YATDTVVRDTL
+2150 YDTDTIVRDTL

-2193 DTLIWVNDTAL
+2193 DTLLWVNDTAL

-2231 PEVALVPETISAC
+2231 PKVALVPETISAC
-2244 DSREWNGKVYT
+2244 DSIEWNGKVYT
-2255 ASGIYRDTLTT
+2255 VSGTYRDTLTT

-2281 NSFVTNLSETACDSY
+2281 NSVVIKRSKTVCDSIVWQDSTY
-2296 TWHTGDV
+2296 FV
-2303 FTKSGIYYDTLST
+2303 SGIYYDTLRT
-2316 INGCDSILELTL
+2316 VHGCDSILELTL

-2341 FICFGDSTVWEGVAY
+2341 FICFGDTTVWEGQKY
-2356 DSTGI
+2356 FETDL

-2367 NAVGCDSIATLQ
+2367 NAAGCDSIAYLQ
-2379 LTVLSEMVV
+2379 LTVLPKMVA
-2388 DSSQVTIC
+2388 DSSQEIIC
-2396 PSELPY
+2396 PSRLPY
-2402 IWDGDTLKAEGI
+2402 IWYGDTLKAEGT
-2414 YYHYEKFVRNTS
+2414 YYHYEKFVKNTS

-2451 DEYTWNGITYTASGD
+2451 DEYTWNGVTYTVSGD
-2466 YTFTTTAANGCD
+2466 YTFSTTAANGCD
-2478 SVATLHLTVN
+2478 SIATLHLTVN
-2488 YSNTSDTYMTLCFG
+2488 NSNTSDTYITLCFG
-2502 DSVTWNGMICDSTKT
+2502 DSITWNGMICDSTKT

-2601 DTICDS
+2601 WTTCDS
-2607 IVWNGQTCAASGR
+2607 IAWNGLTCTLTDQYVYS
-2620 YEYTTKGSDGCDSLT
+2620 TKGSDGCDSVT
-2635 FLDLTVTHTKYESET
+2635 ILDLTVTHTKYESET

-2705 GDTTEWEGKKYFKTD
+2705 GDTTEWEGKDYFKTGL
-2720 RYTTTLTNAA
+2720 YTTTLTNAV

-2738 QLTVLDKMVT
+2738 QLTVLPKMVT

-2791 HVLTFTVY
+2791 HVLKFTVY

-2865 DSVIMRYVVVSDCG
+2865 DSVIMRYVVISDCG

-2986 DCDVVYRSVI
+2986 DCDVVYRSVV
-2996 LTGAPSPA
+2996 LTGAPAPA
-3004 APKLVPNVARPN
+3004 VPKLVPNVARPN

>member
-6 TFLVVLFSTLS
+6 TFLVVLM
-17 VFAADFKSGDLWYT
+17 A
-31 ITGTNT
+31 I
-37 VEVAKHSDHK
+37 
-47 SLTDVEIPEAVVYG
+47 
-61 EREYSVVRIGSFAF
+61 
-75 QVCSVTSVA
+75 A
-84 IPNSVTSI
+84 IPPVVAAPRDTIYYTSTDLEVI
-92 AQQAF
+92 EPNPLSDFGANIDDYDYKDGRGYIAF
-97 DGCSGLTFVALGN
+97 DGP
-110 SVKSIGTHA
+110 
-119 FRGCSSLT
+119 
-127 SITLGNSVKS
+127 
-137 IETNAFDGC
+137 
-146 SSLTSVTLG
+146 VTK
-155 NSVTSIGNYAFAE
+155 IGNYAFQN
-168 CSSLASVVIS
+168 CTRL
-178 EGVKSVGDHAF
+178 
-189 WGCPL
+189 
-194 TEVTVKAAAPPILS
+194 VTIDVP
-208 AAAFSSSPICNIP
+208 
-221 CGTLAAY
+221 G
-228 EASDWAAY
+228 
-236 ADSFVEQCSGDA
+236 
-248 GSGDT
+248 
-253 SGSGDAGSD
+253 
-262 DTSGSGDAGSDDSGN
+262 
-277 AGGNGGAV
+277 
-285 VASVITYTSTDGN
+285 
-298 VVTPN
+298 
-303 DPTAFGGANIISN
+303 
-316 TYADGVGTI
+316 
-325 TFDAPLTEI
+325 
-334 GSNAFVECH
+334 
-343 KLTSIVLPA
+343 
-352 GVKDLGDNV
+352 
-361 FETCDGLV
+361 
-369 SVVLP
+369 
-374 DGLQTIGR
+374 
-382 NAFASCESLISV
+382 
-394 VLPSS
+394 S
-399 VTSVGIYAFNGCSAL
+399 VTSVGINAFQECTNLSSVNLPDGVEVINTSAFQQCSSLSFVKIPNTVTTLGTSVFLNCVAL
-414 KSAVLSEKMT
+414 DSVVLSENISLIT
-424 VIDQYLF
+424 QSAFD
-431 NGCEELGYVV
+431 GCESLKFIVIPAGVTQIAKSAFDGCEALGY
-441 IPSGVKEIKRNAF
+441 IKSEATTPPTLGKNAF
-454 YGCAVLDSIKCLG
+454 RG
-467 TTPAKLANKSNVFYG
+467 
-482 LPVSAKVYVPCV
+482 VSDAIPVYVPCK
-494 DGKACVS
+494 DGMACES
-501 YVDEYEDAVYNW
+501 YVDAYKATTWKD
-513 VSYFKGRIQES
+513 YFPSSIQES

-544 VSNTECGAYL
+544 ESNTECGAYL

-574 DYKLILDKDTNL
+574 DYKLILDKDTDL

-601 ADTITHTVAYKDS
+601 ADTITYTVAYKDS

-628 KWEEDGNTEKTRKV
+628 RWNEDGNAEKTRKV
-642 EVLNN
+642 EVLN
-647 DTLTA
+647 DATYTA
-652 VFKPAI
+652 VFKSAI

-676 IIGID
+676 ITGED
-681 HLISSA
+681 HLILSA

-713 TPMRAPKMLDKID
+713 TPMRAPKVLDKID
-726 VGRISAEPGLTQ
+726 LERIGIGAVPGLTQ

-817 VAEACESYKWAQNDS
+817 VAEACESFKWAENDS
-832 VYTKSGKYVHVDT
+832 VYTQSGKYVHVDT
-845 TAAGCDSAYYLLDL
+845 TAAGCVSAYHLLDL

-936 YWYDVDRKD
+936 YWYDVDHKD
-945 TLKSQYGCDSVVQLV
+945 TLNSVVTGCDSVVQLV
-960 LNVWDSVP
+960 LNVWGSVP
-968 VTIEKFTICE
+968 VTVEKYTICE
-978 GQSYIWPVNDVLY
+978 GQTFVWPVNNDHY
-991 TESKID
+991 TKSTID
-997 SVVLADVH
+997 SIIIEDQH

-1019 KLPVDTLYDTICHGM
+1019 ELPVDTLYDTICHGM

-1053 DQVMTKEV
+1053 DQVMIKEV

-1081 AIPETTVVDTIC
+1081 AIPVTEIDTTIC
-1093 YGEKYLFDG
+1093 FGEVYFFEASGKVYT
-1102 VWYKE
+1102 
-1107 SLVDTFALTSKL
+1107 SSIDTTATLNNAA
-1119 TGCDSIVY
+1119 GCDSLV
-1127 FHLTVLDSIPLTV
+1127 HLNLHVLNSIPLTV

-1152 WFDDTLSINVDG
+1152 WFGDTLDINIDG
-1164 RRDTVKTIHG
+1164 RRDTVKTVHG
-1174 CDSIIELKLTIL
+1174 CDSIIELNLIIL
-1186 PEVKPKE
+1186 PKVEPKE
-1193 INDTV
+1193 IYDTT
-1198 CFGESY
+1198 CFGVPY
-1204 FWDITNR
+1204 LWDVNNVT
-1211 DYPAGTTYADT
+1211 YPAKDT
-1222 TVLNGQNC
+1222 TVTVTKTNINGC
-1230 DSLIILHLHVLDSI
+1230 DSLIILHLHILDSI

-1275 TFDGNKEVTRTL
+1275 TFDGDKEVTRTL

-1294 STVTLHLTELAAI
+1294 STVTLHLTEL
-1307 PETTVVDTICFGE
+1307 P
-1320 KYLFDGV
+1320 
-1327 WYKESLV
+1327 
-1334 DTFTLTS
+1334 
-1341 KLTGCDSIVYLNLHV
+1341 
-1356 LDSIPVTV
+1356 
-1364 VDSSICYGS
+1364 
-1373 SIIWFDDTLSINIDG
+1373 
-1388 RRDTVKTIHGCDSI
+1388 
-1402 VELNL
+1402 
-1407 TILPEVKPTE
+1407 
-1417 IYDTVCF
+1417 
-1424 GESYYWDVTNRYYPA
+1424 
-1439 GTRDADT
+1439 
-1446 TVLNGQNCDSLIIL
+1446 
-1460 HLHVLDS
+1460 
-1467 IAPVTHVYDTICNGD
+1467 
-1482 PYTWTLSA
+1482 
-1490 DSVLVLDGT
+1490 
-1499 TFDGN
+1499 
-1504 KEVTR
+1504 
-1509 TLQTAYGCDSTV
+1509 
-1521 TLHLTELL
+1521 

-1540 CEDEM
+1540 CEGEM
-1545 YQWDINGEPY
+1545 YQWIDSVPRY
-1555 YKSDTVVY
+1555 ASDTVEYVRSN
-1563 TKPNSTG
+1563 TTG

-1602 THDGID
+1602 IYNDSTY
-1608 HKFTSTI
+1608 KFSETQIKRT
-1615 HNQRFEYKD
+1615 FDYKD

-1630 IVNLNLTV
+1630 TVILYLTV
-1638 LKEVPVDKRK
+1638 LPEVRVDVRK

-1729 IDTLTSSTGCDS
+1729 IDTLISSTGCDS

-1753 PVVTIDT
+1753 PVDTVDVTI
-1760 TICYGEKCLF
+1760 CHGKKYLF
-1770 RDSLYSESTEL
+1770 RDSLYSESTE
-1781 EFNLTSELTGCDSTV
+1781 EVFNLSSELTGCDSIV
-1796 YFRLTVLDSIPAKTV
+1796 YFHLTVLDSIPAKTV

-1853 KELNKVD
+1853 EELDKVD
-1860 TIRHTAYLCYGD
+1860 TIPHTAYLCYGES
-1872 LEYHWVTNKGVR
+1872 EYNWETNQGIK
-1884 TYTAATID
+1884 TYTAATTD

-1905 VIFTLIEM
+1905 VIFNLIEM
-1913 PQIVETVD
+1913 PELVETID
-1921 STICYGDTIEWNGMK
+1921 DTICYADTIEWNGMK
-1936 CYETRPYYANDLKS
+1936 CYKTGTYHANDLES

-1963 TVLPKVEEIIIID
+1963 TVLPEVEETIIVD
-1976 SICPGETYEWYG
+1976 SICPGDTLKWNG

-2010 TTLHLG
+2010 TTLYLG
-2016 VRTPDTTYVYETICE
+2016 VRTPDTTYVYETICAG
-2031 GSSLVWDGVPL
+2031 GSFVWDGVPL
-2042 TETYSDT
+2042 TDTYTDT
-2049 TTHSNKFGCDSVV
+2049 TTLSNKFGCDSVV
-2062 IFNLTVNPTI
+2062 IFNLTVNPKI

-2097 VGIGGAEVQARLTSA
+2097 VGNGGAEVQVRLTSA

-2127 EVPEVEVDYHMCAG
+2127 KVPEVEVDYHMCAG
-2141 ETYTLKDIV
+2141 DTFTLKGVD

-2161 KTVEYGC
+2161 ETEVYGC

-2179 PVIDTVVYDTICYG
+2179 PVIDAVVYDTICYG
-2193 DTLIWVNDTAL
+2193 DTLKWVNDTAL

-2244 DSREWNGKVYT
+2244 DEYTWNGKVYT
-2255 ASGIYRDTLTT
+2255 TSGIYRDTLTT

-2328 TVNHSTVGTPEER
+2328 TVNYSTVGTEER
-2341 FICFGDSTVWEGVAY
+2341 FICFGDS
-2356 DSTGI
+2356 I
-2361 YTTTLT
+2361 
-2367 NAVGCDSIATLQ
+2367 
-2379 LTVLSEMVV
+2379 
-2388 DSSQVTIC
+2388 
-2396 PSELPY
+2396 
-2402 IWDGDTLKAEGI
+2402 
-2414 YYHYEKFVRNTS
+2414 
-2426 CDSAEHKLTLVVL
+2426 
-2439 PNASSDTTVVAC
+2439 
-2451 DEYTWNGITYTASGD
+2451 
-2466 YTFTTTAANGCD
+2466 
-2478 SVATLHLTVN
+2478 
-2488 YSNTSDTYMTLCFG
+2488 
-2502 DSVTWNGMICDSTKT
+2502 TWNGMICDSTKT

-2543 VDQDSATVCPSD
+2543 LEKDSATVCPSELPYLWRGD
-2555 LPYSWRSY
+2555 SLKASGLYYDTLRYTLGCDSIIYEMNLVVLPNASSDTTVVACDEYTWNGVTYTASGDYTFSTTAANGCDSIATLHLTVNNSNTSDTYITLCFGDSITWNGMICDSTKTYVDTLTNAAGCDSIAYLHLTILPDVIADQDSATICPSELPYSWRSY

-2738 QLTVLDKMVT
+2738 QLTVLAKMIT
-2748 EYENIYAC
+2748 ENENIFAC
-2756 PSECPYKWNDQYLTA
+2756 PSECPYKWNDQYLTV

-2806 VTTPISICGKAVYT
+2806 VTTPIAICGKAVYT

-2865 DSVIMRYVVVSDCG
+2865 DSVIMRYVVISDCG

-2906 KSKYDSRIFLFDLNA
+2906 KSKYDNRIFLFDLNA

-2944 DVYGEGG
+2944 DVYGGGG

-2957 SGHSYNLPEG
+2957 AGHSYNLPEG

-2972 SYYAIVDQPAIDVD
+2972 SYYAIVDQPAVDVD
-2986 DCDVVYRSVI
+2986 DCDVVYRSVV
-2996 LTGAPSPA
+2996 LTAAPSPA
-3004 APKLVPNVARPN
+3004 TPKLVPNIARPN
-3016 EMLTIKNLSAD
+3016 ELLTIKNLSAD
-3027 QIHEILVFDANGKLI
+3027 EIHEILVFDANGKLI

-3050 SEFMFNASHTS
+3050 TEFMFNASQTS

>member
-6 TFLVVLFSTLS
+6 TFLVVLM
-17 VFAADFKSGDLWYT
+17 A
-31 ITGTNT
+31 I
-37 VEVAKHSDHK
+37 
-47 SLTDVEIPEAVVYG
+47 
-61 EREYSVVRIGSFAF
+61 
-75 QVCSVTSVA
+75 A
-84 IPNSVTSI
+84 IPPVVAAPRDTIYYTSTDLEVI
-92 AQQAF
+92 EPNPLSDFGANIDDYDYKDGRGYIAF
-97 DGCSGLTFVALGN
+97 DGP
-110 SVKSIGTHA
+110 
-119 FRGCSSLT
+119 
-127 SITLGNSVKS
+127 
-137 IETNAFDGC
+137 
-146 SSLTSVTLG
+146 VTK
-155 NSVTSIGNYAFAE
+155 IGNYAFQN
-168 CSSLASVVIS
+168 CTRL
-178 EGVKSVGDHAF
+178 
-189 WGCPL
+189 
-194 TEVTVKAAAPPILS
+194 VTIDV
-208 AAAFSSSPICNIP
+208 
-221 CGTLAAY
+221 
-228 EASDWAAY
+228 
-236 ADSFVEQCSGDA
+236 
-248 GSGDT
+248 
-253 SGSGDAGSD
+253 
-262 DTSGSGDAGSDDSGN
+262 
-277 AGGNGGAV
+277 
-285 VASVITYTSTDGN
+285 
-298 VVTPN
+298 
-303 DPTAFGGANIISN
+303 
-316 TYADGVGTI
+316 
-325 TFDAPLTEI
+325 
-334 GSNAFVECH
+334 
-343 KLTSIVLPA
+343 
-352 GVKDLGDNV
+352 
-361 FETCDGLV
+361 
-369 SVVLP
+369 P
-374 DGLQTIGR
+374 D
-382 NAFASCESLISV
+382 
-394 VLPSS
+394 S
-399 VTSVGIYAFNGCSAL
+399 VTSVGINAFQECTNLSSVNLPDGVEVINTSAFQQCSSLSFVKIPNTVTTLGTSVFLNCVAL
-414 KSAVLSEKMT
+414 DSVVLSEN
-424 VIDQYLF
+424 ISLIPQSAFD
-431 NGCEELGYVV
+431 GCESLKFIVIPAGVTQIALSAFDGCEALGY
-441 IPSGVKEIKRNAF
+441 IKSEATTPPTLGKNAF
-454 YGCAVLDSIKCLG
+454 RSV
-467 TTPAKLANKSNVFYG
+467 P
-482 LPVSAKVYVPCV
+482 SAIPVYVPCK
-494 DGKACVS
+494 DGEACES
-501 YVDEYEDAVYNW
+501 YVGAYKATTWNK
-513 VSYFKGRIQES
+513 YFPSSIQES
-524 PAEFDVTYSANYAE
+524 PAEFGVTYSANYAE
-538 RGSVTL
+538 RGSVIL
-544 VSNTECGAYL
+544 ESNTECGANL

-601 ADTITHTVAYKDS
+601 ADTITYTVAYKDS

-628 KWEEDGNTEKTRKV
+628 RWNEDGNTEKTRKV
-642 EVLNN
+642 EVLN
-647 DTLTA
+647 DATYTA
-652 VFKPAI
+652 VFKEAI

-671 VYTDT
+671 EYTDT
-676 IIGID
+676 ITGID
-681 HLISSA
+681 HLIKSA

-701 TAAMDTVFAYTI
+701 TAAVDTVFEYTI
-713 TPMRAPKMLDKID
+713 TPMRAPKVLDKID
-726 VGRISAEPGLTQ
+726 VERIGRVAVPGLTQ

-752 DYYQSVDNDSVA
+752 DYYQSVDIDSVA

-797 TPLSAVLTFPVDT
+797 TPLSAVLTFPLDT

-817 VAEACESYKWAQNDS
+817 VAEACESYKWEKNDS

-913 AIPVTRVDTSICYGD
+913 AISVTRVDTSICYGD
-928 TLEWLGEK
+928 TLEWLGKK
-936 YWYDVDRKD
+936 YWYDVDHKD
-945 TLKSQYGCDSVVQLV
+945 TLNSVVTGCDSVVQLV
-960 LNVWDSVP
+960 LNVWDAVP

-1053 DQVMTKEV
+1053 DQVMTREV

-1071 TVVLHLTELP
+1071 TVVLHLTELA

-1093 YGEKYLFDG
+1093 YGEKYLFED
-1102 VWYKE
+1102 VWYEQSK
-1107 SLVDTFALTSKL
+1107 DTTFTLTSKL

-1164 RRDTVKTIHG
+1164 RRDTVKTVHG

-1186 PEVKPKE
+1186 PEVEPKE
-1193 INDTV
+1193 IYDTV
-1198 CFGESY
+1198 CFGKSY

-1294 STVTLHLTELAAI
+1294 STVTLHLTEL
-1307 PETTVVDTICFGE
+1307 P
-1320 KYLFDGV
+1320 
-1327 WYKESLV
+1327 
-1334 DTFTLTS
+1334 
-1341 KLTGCDSIVYLNLHV
+1341 
-1356 LDSIPVTV
+1356 
-1364 VDSSICYGS
+1364 
-1373 SIIWFDDTLSINIDG
+1373 
-1388 RRDTVKTIHGCDSI
+1388 
-1402 VELNL
+1402 
-1407 TILPEVKPTE
+1407 
-1417 IYDTVCF
+1417 
-1424 GESYYWDVTNRYYPA
+1424 
-1439 GTRDADT
+1439 
-1446 TVLNGQNCDSLIIL
+1446 
-1460 HLHVLDS
+1460 
-1467 IAPVTHVYDTICNGD
+1467 
-1482 PYTWTLSA
+1482 
-1490 DSVLVLDGT
+1490 
-1499 TFDGN
+1499 
-1504 KEVTR
+1504 
-1509 TLQTAYGCDSTV
+1509 
-1521 TLHLTELL
+1521 

-1540 CEDEM
+1540 CEGEM
-1545 YQWDINGEPY
+1545 YQWDINGKPY
-1555 YKSDTVVY
+1555 YASDTVEYVRSN
-1563 TKPNSTG
+1563 TTG

-1602 THDGID
+1602 IYNDSTY
-1608 HKFTSTI
+1608 KFSETQIKRT
-1615 HNQRFEYKD
+1615 FDYKD

-1630 IVNLNLTV
+1630 TVILNLTV
-1638 LKEVPVDKRK
+1638 LPEVPVDKRK

-1675 TKTNTNGCDSL
+1675 TKTNINGCDSL

-1704 TTCFGVPFVWDGDT
+1704 TTCFGVPFVWDGDI

-1729 IDTLTSSTGCDS
+1729 IDTLISSTGCDS

-1753 PVVTIDT
+1753 PVDT
-1760 TICYGEKCLF
+1760 VDVTICYGEKYLF
-1770 RDSLYSESTEL
+1770 DGVLYEQSKDTT
-1781 EFNLTSELTGCDSTV
+1781 FTLTSTTGCDSIV
-1796 YFRLTVLDSIPAKTV
+1796 YFHLTVLDSIPAKIIDT
-1811 SATTCFGVP
+1811 TTCFGVP
-1820 YEIGDSVIVGSVTNK
+1820 YVIGDSVIEGSVTNK
-1835 KIVLES
+1835 KIVLNS

-1853 KELNKVD
+1853 KELDNVD

-1872 LEYHWVTNKGVR
+1872 SEYYWETNQGIK
-1884 TYTAATID
+1884 TYTAATTD
-1892 TVTLKNINGCDSV
+1892 TVTLKNVNGCDSV
-1905 VIFTLIEM
+1905 VIFNLIEM
-1913 PQIVETVD
+1913 PELVETID
-1921 STICYGDTIEWNGMK
+1921 DTICYADTIEWNGMK
-1936 CYETRPYYANDLKS
+1936 CYAAGTYHANVKS

-1963 TVLPKVEEIIIID
+1963 TVLPEVEETIIVD
-1976 SICPGETYEWYG
+1976 SICPGDTLKWNG

-2010 TTLHLG
+2010 TTLYLG
-2016 VRTPDTTYVYETICE
+2016 VRTPDTTYVYKTICE
-2031 GSSLVWDGVPL
+2031 GDTYNWNGVEL
-2042 TETYSDT
+2042 TENDTVITTYP
-2049 TTHSNKFGCDSVV
+2049 NRFGCESVE
-2062 IFNLTVNPTI
+2062 IFYLTVIPKI
-2072 ETTEYVTICY
+2072 ETIDSITICY

-2087 WNDTTYVGSE
+2087 WNDSTYVGSE
-2097 VGIGGAEVQARLTSA
+2097 VGSVAEVQVRLTSA

-2127 EVPEVEVDYHMCAG
+2127 EVQEVEVDRHMCAG
-2141 ETYTLKDIV
+2141 ETYTLNGIV

-2193 DTLIWVNDTAL
+2193 DTLKWVNDTAL

-2244 DSREWNGKVYT
+2244 DSLEWNGKVYT
-2255 ASGIYRDTLTT
+2255 TSGIYRDTLTT

-2281 NSFVTNLSETACDSY
+2281 NSVVIKVSETVCDSIVWQDSTY
-2296 TWHTGDV
+2296 FV
-2303 FTKSGIYYDTLST
+2303 SGIYYDTLT
-2316 INGCDSILELTL
+2316 TVNGCDSILELTL
-2328 TVNHSTVGTPEER
+2328 TVNYSTVGTPEER

-2356 DSTGI
+2356 DSTGT

-2402 IWDGDTLKAEGI
+2402 IWYGDTLKAADT
-2414 YYHYEKFVRNTS
+2414 YYAYEQFVRNTS

-2466 YTFTTTAANGCD
+2466 YTFSTTAANGCD
-2478 SVATLHLTVN
+2478 SIATLHLTVN
-2488 YSNTSDTYMTLCFG
+2488 NSNTSDTYITLCFG
-2502 DSVTWNGMICDSTKT
+2502 DSITWNGMICDSTKT

-2543 VDQDSATVCPSD
+2543 LEKDSATVCPSE
-2555 LPYSWRSY
+2555 LPYLWRGD
-2563 SLTKAGL
+2563 SLKASGL

-2601 DTICDS
+2601 WTTCDS
-2607 IVWNGQTCAASGR
+2607 IVWNGLTCTLTDQYVYS
-2620 YEYTTKGSDGCDSLT
+2620 TKGSDGCDSVT
-2635 FLDLTVTHTKYESET
+2635 ILDLTVTHTIYENVT
-2650 VVACDEYTW
+2650 VVACDSFPW
-2659 NGKTYTTSGEYTF
+2659 NGKTYTTSGEYIYTA
-2672 TTTAANG
+2672 TAANG
-2679 CDSVTTLYLTVNYS
+2679 CDSITTLYLTVNYS

-2705 GDTTEWEGKKYFKTD
+2705 GDTTEWEGQDYFKTGL
-2720 RYTTTLTNAA
+2720 YTTTLTNAA

-2738 QLTVLDKMVT
+2738 QLTVLSKMVT

-2806 VTTPISICGKAVYT
+2806 VTTPIAICGKAVYM

-2865 DSVIMRYVVVSDCG
+2865 NEVIMRYVVISDCG

>member
-6 TFLVVLFSTLS
+6 TFLVVLM
-17 VFAADFKSGDLWYT
+17 A
-31 ITGTNT
+31 I
-37 VEVAKHSDHK
+37 
-47 SLTDVEIPEAVVYG
+47 
-61 EREYSVVRIGSFAF
+61 
-75 QVCSVTSVA
+75 A
-84 IPNSVTSI
+84 IPPVVAAPSDTIYYTSTDLEVI
-92 AQQAF
+92 EPNPLSDFGANIDDYDYKDGRGYIAF
-97 DGCSGLTFVALGN
+97 DGP
-110 SVKSIGTHA
+110 
-119 FRGCSSLT
+119 
-127 SITLGNSVKS
+127 
-137 IETNAFDGC
+137 
-146 SSLTSVTLG
+146 VTK
-155 NSVTSIGNYAFAE
+155 IGNYAFQN
-168 CSSLASVVIS
+168 CTRL
-178 EGVKSVGDHAF
+178 
-189 WGCPL
+189 
-194 TEVTVKAAAPPILS
+194 VTIDVP
-208 AAAFSSSPICNIP
+208 
-221 CGTLAAY
+221 G
-228 EASDWAAY
+228 
-236 ADSFVEQCSGDA
+236 
-248 GSGDT
+248 
-253 SGSGDAGSD
+253 
-262 DTSGSGDAGSDDSGN
+262 
-277 AGGNGGAV
+277 
-285 VASVITYTSTDGN
+285 
-298 VVTPN
+298 
-303 DPTAFGGANIISN
+303 
-316 TYADGVGTI
+316 
-325 TFDAPLTEI
+325 
-334 GSNAFVECH
+334 
-343 KLTSIVLPA
+343 
-352 GVKDLGDNV
+352 
-361 FETCDGLV
+361 
-369 SVVLP
+369 
-374 DGLQTIGR
+374 
-382 NAFASCESLISV
+382 
-394 VLPSS
+394 S
-399 VTSVGIYAFNGCSAL
+399 VTSVGINAFQECTNLSSVNLPDGVEVINTSAFQQCSSLSFVKIPNTVTTLGTSVFLNCVAL
-414 KSAVLSEKMT
+414 DSVVLSENISLIT
-424 VIDQYLF
+424 QSAFD
-431 NGCEELGYVV
+431 GCESLKFIVIPAGVTQIAKSAFDGCEALGY
-441 IPSGVKEIKRNAF
+441 IKSEATTPPTLGKNAF
-454 YGCAVLDSIKCLG
+454 RSVSDA
-467 TTPAKLANKSNVFYG
+467 TP
-482 LPVSAKVYVPCV
+482 VYVPCK
-494 DGKACVS
+494 DGEACES
-501 YVDEYEDAVYNW
+501 YVSEYQKPQYNW
-513 VSYFKGRIQES
+513 VSYFNKDSIQES
-524 PAEFDVTYSANYAE
+524 PAEFGVTYSANYAE

-586 IAIFEPVEYTVTVYS
+586 MAIFEPVEYTVTVYS
-601 ADTITHTVAYKDS
+601 ADTITYTVAYKDS

-628 KWEEDGNTEKTRKV
+628 SWKEDGNIEKTRKV
-642 EVLNN
+642 EVLN
-647 DTLTA
+647 DATYTA
-652 VFKPAI
+652 VFKSAI

-671 VYTDT
+671 EYTDT
-676 IIGID
+676 ITGDD
-681 HLISSA
+681 HLILSA

-713 TPMRAPKMLDKID
+713 TPMRAPKVLDKID
-726 VGRISAEPGLTQ
+726 VERIDAVPGLTQ

-752 DYYQSVDNDSVA
+752 DYYQSVDIDSVA

-832 VYTKSGKYVHVDT
+832 VYTKSGKYVHVDK
-845 TAAGCDSAYYLLDL
+845 TAAGCDSAYHLLDL

-945 TLKSQYGCDSVVQLV
+945 TLKSQYGCDSVVQLI
-960 LNVWDSVP
+960 LNVWDAVP

-978 GQSYIWPVNDVLY
+978 GQSYIWPLNNVEYAVSSL
-991 TESKID
+991 D

-1107 SLVDTFALTSKL
+1107 SLVDTFTLISKL
-1119 TGCDSIVY
+1119 TGCDSVV
-1127 FHLTVLDSIPLTV
+1127 HLSLHVLDSIPLTV

-1152 WFDDTLSINVDG
+1152 WFDDTLSINIDG
-1164 RRDTVKTIHG
+1164 RRDTVKTVHG
-1174 CDSIIELKLTIL
+1174 CDSIVELNLTIL
-1186 PEVKPKE
+1186 PEVKPTE

-1204 FWDITNR
+1204 YWDVTNR
-1211 DYPAGTTYADT
+1211 YYPAGTSDADT

-1230 DSLIILHLHVLDSI
+1230 DSLIILHLHILDSI

-1294 STVTLHLTELAAI
+1294 STVTLHLTELPAI
-1307 PETTVVDTICFGE
+1307 PETTVVDTICYGE

-1334 DTFTLTS
+1334 DTFTLIS
-1341 KLTGCDSIVYLNLHV
+1341 KLTGCDSVVHLSLHV
-1356 LDSIPVTV
+1356 LDSIPLTV

-1388 RRDTVKTIHGCDSI
+1388 RRDTVKTVHGCDSI

-1417 IYDTVCF
+1417 INDTVCF

-1439 GTRDADT
+1439 GTSDADT

-1460 HLHVLDS
+1460 HLHILDS

-1521 TLHLTELL
+1521 TLHLTELP

-1540 CEDEM
+1540 CEGEM
-1545 YQWDINGEPY
+1545 YQWIDSVPRY
-1555 YKSDTVVY
+1555 ASDTVEYVRSN
-1563 TKPNSTG
+1563 TTG

-1602 THDGID
+1602 IYNDSTY
-1608 HKFTSTI
+1608 KFSETQINRT
-1615 HNQRFEYKD
+1615 FDYKD

-1630 IVNLNLTV
+1630 TVILNLTV
-1638 LKEVPVDKRK
+1638 LPEVPVDVRK

-1656 YRWDVNDVTYP
+1656 YRWDVNNVTYP

-1675 TKTNTNGCDSL
+1675 TKTNNHGCDSL

-1729 IDTLTSSTGCDS
+1729 IDTLISSTGCDS

-1753 PVVTIDT
+1753 PVDTVDVTICHGDT
-1760 TICYGEKCLF
+1760 YLF
-1770 RDSLYSESTEL
+1770 RDSLYGKSTE
-1781 EFNLTSELTGCDSTV
+1781 EVFNLSSELTGCDSIV
-1796 YFRLTVLDSIPAKTV
+1796 YFHLTVLDSIPAKIIDT
-1811 SATTCFGVP
+1811 TTCFGVP
-1820 YEIGDSVIVGSVTNK
+1820 YVIGDSVIVGSVTK
-1835 KIVLES
+1835 KQIVLNS

-1853 KELNKVD
+1853 KELDNVD
-1860 TIRHTAYLCYGD
+1860 TIRHTAYLCYGNSAYYW
-1872 LEYHWVTNKGVR
+1872 ETNEGVK
-1884 TYTAATID
+1884 TYTAATTD
-1892 TVTLKNINGCDSV
+1892 TVTLKNVNGCDSV
-1905 VIFTLIEM
+1905 VIFNLIEM
-1913 PQIVETVD
+1913 PKLVETID
-1921 STICYGDTIEWNGMK
+1921 DTICYADTIEWNGMK
-1936 CYETRPYYANDLKS
+1936 CYAAGTYHANDLKS

-1963 TVLPKVEEIIIID
+1963 TVLPEVKEIIIVD
-1976 SICPGETYEWYG
+1976 SICPGGTYEWNG

-1995 TVSITELDAN
+1995 TVSVTELDAN

-2010 TTLHLG
+2010 TTLYLG

-2031 GSSLVWDGVPL
+2031 GDTYNWKGVEL
-2042 TETYSDT
+2042 IENDTVITTYP
-2049 TTHSNKFGCDSVV
+2049 NRFGCDSVE
-2062 IFNLTVNPTI
+2062 IFYLTVIPKI
-2072 ETTEYVTICY
+2072 ETIDSITICY

-2087 WNDTTYVGSE
+2087 WNDSTYVGSE
-2097 VGIGGAEVQARLTSA
+2097 VGSVAEVQVRLTSA

-2127 EVPEVEVDYHMCAG
+2127 KVPEVEVDCHKCAG
-2141 ETYTLKDIV
+2141 ETYTLNGIV
-2150 YATDTVVRDTL
+2150 YDTDTIVRDTL

-2193 DTLIWVNDTAL
+2193 DTLKWVNDTAL

-2231 PEVALVPETISAC
+2231 PEVALVPETISEC
-2244 DSREWNGKVYT
+2244 DSIEWNGKVYT
-2255 ASGIYRDTLTT
+2255 VSGTYRDTLTT

-2273 AELHLTIH
+2273 AELRLTIH
-2281 NSFVTNLSETACDSY
+2281 NSVVIKQSETVCNSIVWQDSTY
-2296 TWHTGDV
+2296 FV
-2303 FTKSGIYYDTLST
+2303 SGVYYDTLT
-2316 INGCDSILELTL
+2316 TVNGCDSILELTL
-2328 TVNHSTVGTPEER
+2328 TVNHPTVGTPEER
-2341 FICFGDSTVWEGVAY
+2341 FICYGDSTVWEGVAY

-2388 DSSQVTIC
+2388 DSLQDTIC
-2396 PSELPY
+2396 PSALPY
-2402 IWDGDTLKAEGI
+2402 IWYGDTLKSGGT
-2414 YYHYEKFVRNTS
+2414 YYHNEQFVQNSS
-2426 CDSAEHKLTLVVL
+2426 CDSVEHILTLVVL
-2439 PNASSDTTVVAC
+2439 PNASYDTTVVAC
-2451 DEYTWNGITYTASGD
+2451 DEYTWNGMTYTASGD

-2502 DSVTWNGMICDSTKT
+2502 DSVRWNGMICDSTKT

-2607 IVWNGQTCAASGR
+2607 IVWNGQTCTATGR
-2620 YEYTTKGSDGCDSLT
+2620 YEYKTTGSDGCDSLT
-2635 FLDLTVTHTKYESET
+2635 FLDLTVTRTIYETET

-2659 NGKTYTTSGEYTF
+2659 NGVTYTTSGEYIYTA
-2672 TTTAANG
+2672 TAANG

-2705 GDTTEWEGKKYFKTD
+2705 GDTTEWEGKDYFKTGL
-2720 RYTTTLTNAA
+2720 YTTTLTNSV

-2738 QLTVLDKMVT
+2738 QLTVLPKMVT

>member
-6 TFLVVLFSTLS
+6 TFLVVLMAIAIPPVVAAPSDTIYYTSTDGMAVAPNIS
-17 VFAADFKSGDLWYT
+17 NAFGAT
-31 ITGTNT
+31 ITETGY
-37 VEVAKHSDHK
+37 KDGRGY
-47 SLTDVEIPEAVVYG
+47 I
-61 EREYSVVRIGSFAF
+61 
-75 QVCSVTSVA
+75 
-84 IPNSVTSI
+84 
-92 AQQAF
+92 AF
-97 DGCSGLTFVALGN
+97 DGPVTMIGYQAFQACARLV
-110 SVKSIGTHA
+110 SID
-119 FRGCSSLT
+119 LP
-127 SITLGNSVKS
+127 
-137 IETNAFDGC
+137 E
-146 SSLTSVTLG
+146 
-155 NSVTSIGNYAFAE
+155 SVTSIGE
-168 CSSLASVVIS
+168 
-178 EGVKSVGDHAF
+178 
-189 WGCPL
+189 
-194 TEVTVKAAAPPILS
+194 
-208 AAAFSSSPICNIP
+208 
-221 CGTLAAY
+221 
-228 EASDWAAY
+228 
-236 ADSFVEQCSGDA
+236 
-248 GSGDT
+248 
-253 SGSGDAGSD
+253 
-262 DTSGSGDAGSDDSGN
+262 
-277 AGGNGGAV
+277 
-285 VASVITYTSTDGN
+285 
-298 VVTPN
+298 
-303 DPTAFGGANIISN
+303 
-316 TYADGVGTI
+316 
-325 TFDAPLTEI
+325 
-334 GSNAFVECH
+334 NAFQACDQ
-343 KLTSIVLPA
+343 LTSIVLPNT
-352 GVKDLGDNV
+352 VKTIDKYAFAFCESLK
-361 FETCDGLV
+361 
-369 SVVLP
+369 SVVLSDSITELP
-374 DGLQTIGR
+374 EGVFSTCSSLDFITIPSQV
-382 NAFASCESLISV
+382 ALIKKN
-394 VLPSS
+394 
-399 VTSVGIYAFNGCSAL
+399 AFNGCTGL
-414 KSAVLSEKMT
+414 K
-424 VIDQYLF
+424 Y
-431 NGCEELGYVV
+431 
-441 IPSGVKEIKRNAF
+441 
-454 YGCAVLDSIKCLG
+454 IKCEG
-467 TTPAKLANKSNVFYG
+467 TTTIPELANRTNVFVA
-482 LPVSAKVYVPCV
+482 LPKTAKVYVPCK
-494 DGKACVS
+494 DGEACES
-501 YVDEYEDAVYNW
+501 YVSEYQKPQYNW
-513 VSYFKGRIQES
+513 VSYFNKDSIQES
-524 PAEFDVTYSANYAE
+524 PAEFDVTCSANYAE

-601 ADTITHTVAYKDS
+601 ADTITYTVAYKDS

-628 KWEEDGNTEKTRKV
+628 SWKEDGNIEKTRKV
-642 EVLNN
+642 EVLN
-647 DTLTA
+647 DATYTA
-652 VFKPAI
+652 VFKSAI

-671 VYTDT
+671 EY
-676 IIGID
+676 GED
-681 HLISSA
+681 HLILSA

-713 TPMRAPKMLDKID
+713 TPMRAPKVLDKID
-726 VGRISAEPGLTQ
+726 VERIDAVPGLTQ

-752 DYYQSVDNDSVA
+752 DYYQSVDIDSVA

-845 TAAGCDSAYYLLDL
+845 TVAGCDNAYHLLDL

-936 YWYDVDRKD
+936 YWYDVDHKD
-945 TLKSQYGCDSVVQLV
+945 TLNSVVTGCDSVVQLI

-1071 TVVLHLTELP
+1071 TVVLHLTEWS

-1093 YGEKYLFDG
+1093 YGEKYLFED
-1102 VWYKE
+1102 VWYEQSK
-1107 SLVDTFALTSKL
+1107 DTTFTLTSKL
-1119 TGCDSIVY
+1119 TGCDSVV
-1127 FHLTVLDSIPLTV
+1127 HLNLHVLDSIPLTV

-1164 RRDTVKTIHG
+1164 RRDTVKTVHG

-1186 PEVKPKE
+1186 PEVEPKE
-1193 INDTV
+1193 IYDTV
-1198 CFGESY
+1198 CFGKSY

-1254 CNGDPYTWTL
+1254 CNGDPYTWEL

-1294 STVTLHLTELAAI
+1294 STVTLHLTEL
-1307 PETTVVDTICFGE
+1307 P
-1320 KYLFDGV
+1320 
-1327 WYKESLV
+1327 
-1334 DTFTLTS
+1334 
-1341 KLTGCDSIVYLNLHV
+1341 
-1356 LDSIPVTV
+1356 
-1364 VDSSICYGS
+1364 
-1373 SIIWFDDTLSINIDG
+1373 
-1388 RRDTVKTIHGCDSI
+1388 
-1402 VELNL
+1402 
-1407 TILPEVKPTE
+1407 
-1417 IYDTVCF
+1417 
-1424 GESYYWDVTNRYYPA
+1424 
-1439 GTRDADT
+1439 
-1446 TVLNGQNCDSLIIL
+1446 
-1460 HLHVLDS
+1460 
-1467 IAPVTHVYDTICNGD
+1467 
-1482 PYTWTLSA
+1482 
-1490 DSVLVLDGT
+1490 
-1499 TFDGN
+1499 
-1504 KEVTR
+1504 
-1509 TLQTAYGCDSTV
+1509 
-1521 TLHLTELL
+1521 

-1540 CEDEM
+1540 CEGEM

-1555 YKSDTVVY
+1555 YASDTVKYVKSN
-1563 TKPNSTG
+1563 TTG

-1602 THDGID
+1602 IYNDSTY
-1608 HKFTSTI
+1608 KFSETQIKRT
-1615 HNQRFEYKD
+1615 FDYKD

-1630 IVNLNLTV
+1630 TVILNLTV
-1638 LKEVPVDKRK
+1638 LPEVPVDVRK

-1675 TKTNTNGCDSL
+1675 TKTNINGCDSL

-1704 TTCFGVPFVWDGDT
+1704 TTCFGIPFVWDGDT

-1729 IDTLTSSTGCDS
+1729 IDTLISSTGCDS

-1753 PVVTIDT
+1753 PVDTVDVTICHGDT
-1760 TICYGEKCLF
+1760 YLF
-1770 RDSLYSESTEL
+1770 RDSLYGKSTE
-1781 EFNLTSELTGCDSTV
+1781 EVFNLSSELTGCDSIV
-1796 YFRLTVLDSIPAKTV
+1796 YFHLTVLDSIPAKIIDT
-1811 SATTCFGVP
+1811 TTCFGVP
-1820 YEIGDSVIVGSVTNK
+1820 YVIGDSVIVGSVTNK
-1835 KIVLES
+1835 KIVLNS

-1860 TIRHTAYLCYGD
+1860 TIRHTAYLCYGES
-1872 LEYHWVTNKGVR
+1872 EYNWVTNQGIK
-1884 TYTAATID
+1884 TYTAATTD
-1892 TVTLKNINGCDSV
+1892 TVTLKNANGCDSV
-1905 VIFTLIEM
+1905 VIFNLIEM
-1913 PQIVETVD
+1913 PELVETID
-1921 STICYGDTIEWNGMK
+1921 DTICYADTIEWNGMK
-1936 CYETRPYYANDLKS
+1936 CYAAGTYHANDLKS

-1963 TVLPKVEEIIIID
+1963 TVLPEVEETIIVD
-1976 SICPGETYEWYG
+1976 SICPGDTLKWNG

-2010 TTLHLG
+2010 TTLYLG

-2031 GSSLVWDGVPL
+2031 GDTYNWKGVEL
-2042 TETYSDT
+2042 TETDTLT
-2049 TTHSNKFGCDSVV
+2049 TTYSNRFGCDSLE
-2062 IFNLTVNPTI
+2062 IIYLTVIPEI
-2072 ETTEYVTICY
+2072 ETIDSITICY

-2087 WNDTTYVGSE
+2087 WNDSTYVGSE
-2097 VGIGGAEVQARLTSA
+2097 VGIGGAEVQVRLTSA
-2112 QGCDSIAHL
+2112 QGCDSIAYL

-2127 EVPEVEVDYHMCAG
+2127 EVPEVEVDCHKCAG
-2141 ETYTLKDIV
+2141 ETYTLNGIV
-2150 YATDTVVRDTL
+2150 YNTDTIVRDTL
-2161 KTVEYGC
+2161 ETAVYGC

-2193 DTLIWVNDTAL
+2193 DTLKWVNDTAL

-2328 TVNHSTVGTPEER
+2328 TVNYSTVGTEER

-2379 LTVLSEMVV
+2379 LTVLPEMVV
-2388 DSSQVTIC
+2388 DSSQVVTIC

-2402 IWDGDTLKAEGI
+2402 IWYGDSLKAAGTYS
-2414 YYHYEKFVRNTS
+2414 YYKQFVRNTS
-2426 CDSAEHKLTLVVL
+2426 CDSAEYKLTLVVL

-2451 DEYTWNGITYTASGD
+2451 DEYTWNGVTYTASGD
-2466 YTFTTTAANGCD
+2466 YTFSTTAANGCD
-2478 SVATLHLTVN
+2478 SIATLHLTVN
-2488 YSNTSDTYMTLCFG
+2488 NSNTSDTYITLCFG

-2543 VDQDSATVCPSD
+2543 LEKDSATVCPSE
-2555 LPYSWRSY
+2555 LPYIWRSY

-2607 IVWNGQTCAASGR
+2607 IVWNGQTCTATGR
-2620 YEYTTKGSDGCDSLT
+2620 YEYKTTGSDGCDSLT
-2635 FLDLTVTHTKYESET
+2635 FLDLTVTRTIYETET

-2659 NGKTYTTSGEYTF
+2659 NGVTYTTSGEYIYTA
-2672 TTTAANG
+2672 TAANG

-2806 VTTPISICGKAVYT
+2806 VTTPIAICGKAVYT

-2879 TTASARMTLVVEQPT
+2879 TTASARMNLVVEQPT